1 MKTKQMQDL
10 LNVNCMDYAKYVI
23 TDRAII
29 DIRDGLKPIH
39 RRIIWSFYND
49 GLLYN
54 KNRTKS
60 ANACSSVLKY
70 SPHGDSSVYQA
81 AVRLANDSVN
91 INLVDGK
98 GSFGT
103 VTSRDIQPGAMRY
116 CVTGDTLVSTTKGLI
131 KIKDIVKD
139 SEINSDND
147 INIQVYSMNNKINS
161 ASKFFNCGE
170 HDTYKVITECGYE
183 IEGTSNHPLLT
194 IQYDK
199 ENNILKHEW
208 KLIEDITEDDYIVFK
223 GDTNEVQESL
233 ATIEEA
239 RFLGGMISEG
249 YISKSDV
256 TTKVGFGNSNLDF
269 VNDMRKCFKLIF
281 NEEVYTYNCPTK
293 NHEKYEEINVFSREA
308 RNKIIEEYGFKF
320 GSRNKEIPYQIF
332 QSSKDIQSEFLRY
345 LFEGDGGISL
355 TIDKSKGK
363 DVKTG
368 EIFYSSS
375 SIKLIKQIQTMLF
388 NTFDIVSCIGKDRD
402 EFRLEICEKDAILKF
417 RQDIGFAYKDKQK
430 RLDELCNRKIKMN
443 SKYSNSKK
451 GEYIPYVTHYI
462 KRNKRKAKNGT
473 RPIPKSI
480 STLERLK
487 EYYKD
492 FKDYLPSEH
501 LQIVDEIM
509 RNEYRYFKV
518 RKKEY
523 TGKNNVYSIRVDN
536 DCHSFIANGMINH
549 NTEMRLSPI
558 TQELIK
564 DIDKGIVD
572 MVDNYDSSRKE
583 PVVLPVGL
591 PMALIN
597 PNLGIAV
604 GLASNI
610 CGYDLKEVCQNA
622 AKVMLKEEPFIMYPE
637 FSTGEYI
644 INNQDMFKQ
653 IHNIGRG
660 TIRLRAKYKV
670 ENDSIVIT
678 NIPYT
683 STRESIIESVID
695 LVKSGT
701 IKEVID
707 INDNSGIKGFDITI
721 DIKKNTNIEMLMEK
735 LYKLTPLENTF
746 SANFTVLHEGK
757 PKVLGVK
764 DILKYWCEFRIE
776 TMQRTL
782 DYNINKLNS
791 ELMLMKGLSEI
802 LINLDE
808 CIKIIRNA
816 ESDEECIQSLMNKYN
831 LNKIQAEYISN
842 IKLRNLNKSSIQK
855 QLLKI
860 KNLEEKLKYS
870 IELRNNEND
879 IRRLL
884 AEELISLGNKYSK
897 PRKSELLDI
906 TDSNQIEDILIED
919 YNLNIVLSK
928 EGYMKK
934 VRLTSLRG
942 ASEYKFKDGDTLLS
956 VRQTSNKNDL
966 LIFTDKQNCYKLKI
980 HEIQDHKPSVLGLYL
995 PSHLQLEEDE
1005 HIIDVIPTDYTEEIL
1020 IAYVNGKVARVP
1032 LSSYKTK
1039 TNRTKL
1045 SNATHTERIA
1055 GIHIYEDTK
1064 YILATIDNKAL
1075 IFNAKDIP
1083 LKSSRNTQG
1092 ITVMKHSNM
1101 QDVNRF
1107 KKVSDCTLDTQNRY
1121 IGGKAGKPIIGI
1133 DNI

>member
-10 LNVNCMDYAKYVI
+10 LNVNCMEYAKYVI

-49 GLLYN
+49 GLLHN

-131 KIKDIVKD
+131 KIKDIAKD

-161 ASKFFNCGE
+161 ASKFFNCGK
-170 HDTYKVITECGYE
+170 HNTYKVTTECGYE

-223 GDTNEVQESL
+223 GDRNEVQESL

-281 NEEVYTYNCPTK
+281 NEEIYTYNCPTK
-293 NHEKYEEINVFSREA
+293 NHEKYEEINVFSRKA
-308 RNKIIEEYGFKF
+308 RQKMIEEYDFNF
-320 GSRNKEIPYQIF
+320 GSKSKEVPHQIL

-345 LFEGDGGISL
+345 LFEGDGGVSL
-355 TIDKSKGK
+355 SIDRSKGT
-363 DVKTG
+363 DIKTG
-368 EIFYSSS
+368 MIFYSSS
-375 SIKLIKQIQTMLF
+375 SINLIKQIQIMLLDTF
-388 NTFDIVSCIGKDRD
+388 NIISCIAKDRD
-402 EFRLEICEKDAILKF
+402 KFRLEICEKDAILKF
-417 RQDIGFAYKDKQK
+417 RQDIGFVYKDKQK
-430 RLDELCNRKIKMN
+430 RLDELCDRKIKMN

-480 STLERLK
+480 STLARLN

-501 LQIVDEIM
+501 LQIVDEII

-558 TQELIK
+558 TQELIR

-610 CGYDLKEVCQNA
+610 CGYNLKEVCENT
-622 AKVMLKEEPFIMYPE
+622 AKVMLKEEPCVMYPE

-653 IHNIGRG
+653 IHNTGRG

-670 ENDSIVIT
+670 ENDS
-678 NIPYT
+678 PL
-683 STRESIIESVID
+683 SD
-695 LVKSGT
+695 LK
-701 IKEVID
+701 
-707 INDNSGIKGFDITI
+707 
-721 DIKKNTNIEMLMEK
+721 
-735 LYKLTPLENTF
+735 
-746 SANFTVLHEGK
+746 
-757 PKVLGVK
+757 
-764 DILKYWCEFRIE
+764 
-776 TMQRTL
+776 
-782 DYNINKLNS
+782 
-791 ELMLMKGLSEI
+791 
-802 LINLDE
+802 
-808 CIKIIRNA
+808 
-816 ESDEECIQSLMNKYN
+816 
-831 LNKIQAEYISN
+831 
-842 IKLRNLNKSSIQK
+842 
-855 QLLKI
+855 
-860 KNLEEKLKYS
+860 
-870 IELRNNEND
+870 
-879 IRRLL
+879 
-884 AEELISLGNKYSK
+884 
-897 PRKSELLDI
+897 ELLD
-906 TDSNQIEDILIED
+906 
-919 YNLNIVLSK
+919 
-928 EGYMKK
+928 M
-934 VRLTSLRG
+934 
-942 ASEYKFKDGDTLLS
+942 
-956 VRQTSNKNDL
+956 
-966 LIFTDKQNCYKLKI
+966 
-980 HEIQDHKPSVLGLYL
+980 
-995 PSHLQLEEDE
+995 EE
-1005 HIIDVIPTDYTEEIL
+1005 
-1020 IAYVNGKVARVP
+1020 R
-1032 LSSYKTK
+1032 
-1039 TNRTKL
+1039 R
-1045 SNATHTERIA
+1045 
-1055 GIHIYEDTK
+1055 
-1064 YILATIDNKAL
+1064 
-1075 IFNAKDIP
+1075 
-1083 LKSSRNTQG
+1083 
-1092 ITVMKHSNM
+1092 
-1101 QDVNRF
+1101 
-1107 KKVSDCTLDTQNRY
+1107 
-1121 IGGKAGKPIIGI
+1121 
-1133 DNI
+1133 

>member
-116 CVTGDTLVSTTKGLI
+116 
-131 KIKDIVKD
+131 
-139 SEINSDND
+139 
-147 INIQVYSMNNKINS
+147 
-161 ASKFFNCGE
+161 
-170 HDTYKVITECGYE
+170 
-183 IEGTSNHPLLT
+183 
-194 IQYDK
+194 
-199 ENNILKHEW
+199 
-208 KLIEDITEDDYIVFK
+208 
-223 GDTNEVQESL
+223 
-233 ATIEEA
+233 
-239 RFLGGMISEG
+239 
-249 YISKSDV
+249 
-256 TTKVGFGNSNLDF
+256 
-269 VNDMRKCFKLIF
+269 
-281 NEEVYTYNCPTK
+281 
-293 NHEKYEEINVFSREA
+293 
-308 RNKIIEEYGFKF
+308 
-320 GSRNKEIPYQIF
+320 
-332 QSSKDIQSEFLRY
+332 
-345 LFEGDGGISL
+345 
-355 TIDKSKGK
+355 
-363 DVKTG
+363 
-368 EIFYSSS
+368 
-375 SIKLIKQIQTMLF
+375 
-388 NTFDIVSCIGKDRD
+388 
-402 EFRLEICEKDAILKF
+402 
-417 RQDIGFAYKDKQK
+417 
-430 RLDELCNRKIKMN
+430 
-443 SKYSNSKK
+443 
-451 GEYIPYVTHYI
+451 
-462 KRNKRKAKNGT
+462 
-473 RPIPKSI
+473 
-480 STLERLK
+480 
-487 EYYKD
+487 
-492 FKDYLPSEH
+492 
-501 LQIVDEIM
+501 
-509 RNEYRYFKV
+509 
-518 RKKEY
+518 
-523 TGKNNVYSIRVDN
+523 
-536 DCHSFIANGMINH
+536 
-549 NTEMRLSPI
+549 TEMRLSPI
-558 TQELIK
+558 TQELIR

-906 TDSNQIEDILIED
+906 ADSKPIEDILIED
-919 YNLNIVLSK
+919 YNLKIVLSK
-928 EGYMKK
+928 EGYLKK
-934 VRLTSLRG
+934 VKLTSLRG
-942 ASEYKFKDGDTLLS
+942 SSEYKFKDGDSLLS
-956 VRQTSNKNDL
+956 LRQTSNKNDL
-966 LIFTDKQNCYKLKI
+966 LVFTTKQNCYKLKI

-995 PSHLQLEEDE
+995 PSHLQLDEDE
-1005 HIIDVIPTDYTEEIL
+1005 YIVDVIPTDYSEEIL
-1020 IAYVNGKVARVP
+1020 IAYENGKVARVP

-1045 SNATHTERIA
+1045 SNSTYSENIA

-1064 YILATIDNKAL
+1064 YILATEDKAL
-1075 IFNAKDIP
+1075 IFKAKEIP
-1083 LKSSRNTQG
+1083 LKTSRNTQG
-1092 ITVMKHSNM
+1092 ITIMKHSNM
-1101 QDVNRF
+1101 GKVVKF
-1107 KKVSDCTLDTQNRY
+1107 KKVSDCKLDTQSRY
-1121 IGGKAGKPIIGI
+1121 IPEGSGKAGKKIHKNDEI
-1133 DNI
+1133 

>member
-116 CVTGDTLVSTTKGLI
+116 
-131 KIKDIVKD
+131 
-139 SEINSDND
+139 
-147 INIQVYSMNNKINS
+147 
-161 ASKFFNCGE
+161 
-170 HDTYKVITECGYE
+170 
-183 IEGTSNHPLLT
+183 
-194 IQYDK
+194 
-199 ENNILKHEW
+199 
-208 KLIEDITEDDYIVFK
+208 
-223 GDTNEVQESL
+223 
-233 ATIEEA
+233 
-239 RFLGGMISEG
+239 
-249 YISKSDV
+249 
-256 TTKVGFGNSNLDF
+256 
-269 VNDMRKCFKLIF
+269 
-281 NEEVYTYNCPTK
+281 
-293 NHEKYEEINVFSREA
+293 
-308 RNKIIEEYGFKF
+308 
-320 GSRNKEIPYQIF
+320 
-332 QSSKDIQSEFLRY
+332 
-345 LFEGDGGISL
+345 
-355 TIDKSKGK
+355 
-363 DVKTG
+363 
-368 EIFYSSS
+368 
-375 SIKLIKQIQTMLF
+375 
-388 NTFDIVSCIGKDRD
+388 
-402 EFRLEICEKDAILKF
+402 
-417 RQDIGFAYKDKQK
+417 
-430 RLDELCNRKIKMN
+430 
-443 SKYSNSKK
+443 
-451 GEYIPYVTHYI
+451 
-462 KRNKRKAKNGT
+462 
-473 RPIPKSI
+473 
-480 STLERLK
+480 
-487 EYYKD
+487 
-492 FKDYLPSEH
+492 
-501 LQIVDEIM
+501 
-509 RNEYRYFKV
+509 
-518 RKKEY
+518 
-523 TGKNNVYSIRVDN
+523 
-536 DCHSFIANGMINH
+536 
-549 NTEMRLSPI
+549 TEMRLSPI
-558 TQELIK
+558 TQELIR

-791 ELMLMKGLSEI
+791 ELILMKGLSEI

-906 TDSNQIEDILIED
+906 ADSKPIEDILIED

-966 LIFTDKQNCYKLKI
+966 LIFTNKQNCYKLKYMKYKI
-980 HEIQDHKPSVLGLYL
+980 IN
-995 PSHLQLEEDE
+995 LQ
-1005 HIIDVIPTDYTEEIL
+1005 Y
-1020 IAYVNGKVARVP
+1020 
-1032 LSSYKTK
+1032 
-1039 TNRTKL
+1039 
-1045 SNATHTERIA
+1045 
-1055 GIHIYEDTK
+1055 
-1064 YILATIDNKAL
+1064 
-1075 IFNAKDIP
+1075 
-1083 LKSSRNTQG
+1083 
-1092 ITVMKHSNM
+1092 
-1101 QDVNRF
+1101 
-1107 KKVSDCTLDTQNRY
+1107 
-1121 IGGKAGKPIIGI
+1121 
-1133 DNI
+1133 

>member
-116 CVTGDTLVSTTKGLI
+116 
-131 KIKDIVKD
+131 
-139 SEINSDND
+139 
-147 INIQVYSMNNKINS
+147 
-161 ASKFFNCGE
+161 
-170 HDTYKVITECGYE
+170 
-183 IEGTSNHPLLT
+183 
-194 IQYDK
+194 
-199 ENNILKHEW
+199 
-208 KLIEDITEDDYIVFK
+208 
-223 GDTNEVQESL
+223 
-233 ATIEEA
+233 
-239 RFLGGMISEG
+239 
-249 YISKSDV
+249 
-256 TTKVGFGNSNLDF
+256 
-269 VNDMRKCFKLIF
+269 
-281 NEEVYTYNCPTK
+281 
-293 NHEKYEEINVFSREA
+293 
-308 RNKIIEEYGFKF
+308 
-320 GSRNKEIPYQIF
+320 
-332 QSSKDIQSEFLRY
+332 
-345 LFEGDGGISL
+345 
-355 TIDKSKGK
+355 
-363 DVKTG
+363 
-368 EIFYSSS
+368 
-375 SIKLIKQIQTMLF
+375 
-388 NTFDIVSCIGKDRD
+388 
-402 EFRLEICEKDAILKF
+402 
-417 RQDIGFAYKDKQK
+417 
-430 RLDELCNRKIKMN
+430 
-443 SKYSNSKK
+443 
-451 GEYIPYVTHYI
+451 
-462 KRNKRKAKNGT
+462 
-473 RPIPKSI
+473 
-480 STLERLK
+480 
-487 EYYKD
+487 
-492 FKDYLPSEH
+492 
-501 LQIVDEIM
+501 
-509 RNEYRYFKV
+509 
-518 RKKEY
+518 
-523 TGKNNVYSIRVDN
+523 
-536 DCHSFIANGMINH
+536 
-549 NTEMRLSPI
+549 TEMRLSPI
-558 TQELIK
+558 TQELIR

-906 TDSNQIEDILIED
+906 ADSKPIEDILIED

-928 EGYMKK
+928 EGYLKK
-934 VRLTSLRG
+934 VKLTSLRG
-942 ASEYKFKDGDTLLS
+942 ASEYKFKDGDELLS
-956 VRQTSNKNDL
+956 LRQTSNKNDL
-966 LIFTDKQNCYKLKI
+966 LVFTTKQNCYKLKI

-995 PSHLQLEEDE
+995 PSHLQLDENE
-1005 HIIDVIPTDYTEEIL
+1005 HIVDVIPTDYSEEIL
-1020 IAYVNGKVARVP
+1020 IAYENGKVARVP

-1045 SNATHTERIA
+1045 SNSTYSENIA
-1055 GIHIYEDTK
+1055 GIHIYEDIK
-1064 YILATIDNKAL
+1064 YILATEDKAL
-1075 IFNAKDIP
+1075 IFKAKDIP

-1092 ITVMKHSNM
+1092 VIVMKHSNM
-1101 QDVNRF
+1101 GKVVKF
-1107 KKVSDCTLDTQNRY
+1107 KKVSDCKLDTQSRY
-1121 IGGKAGKPIIGI
+1121 IPEGNGKAGKPIKSSDII
-1133 DNI
+1133 

>member
-49 GLLYN
+49 GLLHN

-116 CVTGDTLVSTTKGLI
+116 
-131 KIKDIVKD
+131 
-139 SEINSDND
+139 
-147 INIQVYSMNNKINS
+147 
-161 ASKFFNCGE
+161 
-170 HDTYKVITECGYE
+170 
-183 IEGTSNHPLLT
+183 
-194 IQYDK
+194 
-199 ENNILKHEW
+199 
-208 KLIEDITEDDYIVFK
+208 
-223 GDTNEVQESL
+223 
-233 ATIEEA
+233 
-239 RFLGGMISEG
+239 
-249 YISKSDV
+249 
-256 TTKVGFGNSNLDF
+256 
-269 VNDMRKCFKLIF
+269 
-281 NEEVYTYNCPTK
+281 
-293 NHEKYEEINVFSREA
+293 
-308 RNKIIEEYGFKF
+308 
-320 GSRNKEIPYQIF
+320 
-332 QSSKDIQSEFLRY
+332 
-345 LFEGDGGISL
+345 
-355 TIDKSKGK
+355 
-363 DVKTG
+363 
-368 EIFYSSS
+368 
-375 SIKLIKQIQTMLF
+375 
-388 NTFDIVSCIGKDRD
+388 
-402 EFRLEICEKDAILKF
+402 
-417 RQDIGFAYKDKQK
+417 
-430 RLDELCNRKIKMN
+430 
-443 SKYSNSKK
+443 
-451 GEYIPYVTHYI
+451 
-462 KRNKRKAKNGT
+462 
-473 RPIPKSI
+473 
-480 STLERLK
+480 
-487 EYYKD
+487 
-492 FKDYLPSEH
+492 
-501 LQIVDEIM
+501 
-509 RNEYRYFKV
+509 
-518 RKKEY
+518 
-523 TGKNNVYSIRVDN
+523 
-536 DCHSFIANGMINH
+536 
-549 NTEMRLSPI
+549 TEMRLSPI
-558 TQELIK
+558 TQELIR

-746 SANFTVLHEGK
+746 SANFTVLHKGK

-791 ELMLMKGLSEI
+791 ELILMKGLSEI

-870 IELRNNEND
+870 TELRNNEND

-906 TDSNQIEDILIED
+906 TDSKPIEDILIED

-934 VRLTSLRG
+934 VKLTSLRG

-956 VRQTSNKNDL
+956 IRQTSNKNDL
-966 LIFTDKQNCYKLKI
+966 LIFTNKQNCYKLKI

-995 PSHLQLEEDE
+995 PSHLQLDEDE
-1005 HIIDVIPTDYTEEIL
+1005 YIVDIIPTDYSEEIL

-1121 IGGKAGKPIIGI
+1121 IGGKAGKSIVGI

>member
-116 CVTGDTLVSTTKGLI
+116 
-131 KIKDIVKD
+131 
-139 SEINSDND
+139 
-147 INIQVYSMNNKINS
+147 
-161 ASKFFNCGE
+161 
-170 HDTYKVITECGYE
+170 
-183 IEGTSNHPLLT
+183 
-194 IQYDK
+194 
-199 ENNILKHEW
+199 
-208 KLIEDITEDDYIVFK
+208 
-223 GDTNEVQESL
+223 
-233 ATIEEA
+233 
-239 RFLGGMISEG
+239 
-249 YISKSDV
+249 
-256 TTKVGFGNSNLDF
+256 
-269 VNDMRKCFKLIF
+269 
-281 NEEVYTYNCPTK
+281 
-293 NHEKYEEINVFSREA
+293 
-308 RNKIIEEYGFKF
+308 
-320 GSRNKEIPYQIF
+320 
-332 QSSKDIQSEFLRY
+332 
-345 LFEGDGGISL
+345 
-355 TIDKSKGK
+355 
-363 DVKTG
+363 
-368 EIFYSSS
+368 
-375 SIKLIKQIQTMLF
+375 
-388 NTFDIVSCIGKDRD
+388 
-402 EFRLEICEKDAILKF
+402 
-417 RQDIGFAYKDKQK
+417 
-430 RLDELCNRKIKMN
+430 
-443 SKYSNSKK
+443 
-451 GEYIPYVTHYI
+451 
-462 KRNKRKAKNGT
+462 
-473 RPIPKSI
+473 
-480 STLERLK
+480 
-487 EYYKD
+487 
-492 FKDYLPSEH
+492 
-501 LQIVDEIM
+501 
-509 RNEYRYFKV
+509 
-518 RKKEY
+518 
-523 TGKNNVYSIRVDN
+523 
-536 DCHSFIANGMINH
+536 
-549 NTEMRLSPI
+549 TEMRLSPI

-746 SANFTVLHEGK
+746 SANFTVLHKGK

-791 ELMLMKGLSEI
+791 ELILMKGLSEI

-842 IKLRNLNKSSIQK
+842 IKLRNLNKSNIQK

-860 KNLEEKLKYS
+860 KNLKEKLKQS
-870 IELRNNEND
+870 IELRNNEDN
-879 IRRLL
+879 IRKLL

-966 LIFTDKQNCYKLKI
+966 LIFTNKQNCYKLKI

-995 PSHLQLEEDE
+995 PSHLQLDEDE
-1005 HIIDVIPTDYTEEIL
+1005 YIVDVIPTDYTEEIL

-1039 TNRTKL
+1039 TNRAKL

-1121 IGGKAGKPIIGI
+1121 IGGKAGKSIIGI

>member
-49 GLLYN
+49 GLLHN

-116 CVTGDTLVSTTKGLI
+116 
-131 KIKDIVKD
+131 
-139 SEINSDND
+139 
-147 INIQVYSMNNKINS
+147 
-161 ASKFFNCGE
+161 
-170 HDTYKVITECGYE
+170 
-183 IEGTSNHPLLT
+183 
-194 IQYDK
+194 
-199 ENNILKHEW
+199 
-208 KLIEDITEDDYIVFK
+208 
-223 GDTNEVQESL
+223 
-233 ATIEEA
+233 
-239 RFLGGMISEG
+239 
-249 YISKSDV
+249 
-256 TTKVGFGNSNLDF
+256 
-269 VNDMRKCFKLIF
+269 
-281 NEEVYTYNCPTK
+281 
-293 NHEKYEEINVFSREA
+293 
-308 RNKIIEEYGFKF
+308 
-320 GSRNKEIPYQIF
+320 
-332 QSSKDIQSEFLRY
+332 
-345 LFEGDGGISL
+345 
-355 TIDKSKGK
+355 
-363 DVKTG
+363 
-368 EIFYSSS
+368 
-375 SIKLIKQIQTMLF
+375 
-388 NTFDIVSCIGKDRD
+388 
-402 EFRLEICEKDAILKF
+402 
-417 RQDIGFAYKDKQK
+417 
-430 RLDELCNRKIKMN
+430 
-443 SKYSNSKK
+443 
-451 GEYIPYVTHYI
+451 
-462 KRNKRKAKNGT
+462 
-473 RPIPKSI
+473 
-480 STLERLK
+480 
-487 EYYKD
+487 
-492 FKDYLPSEH
+492 
-501 LQIVDEIM
+501 
-509 RNEYRYFKV
+509 
-518 RKKEY
+518 
-523 TGKNNVYSIRVDN
+523 
-536 DCHSFIANGMINH
+536 
-549 NTEMRLSPI
+549 TEMRLSPI

-746 SANFTVLHEGK
+746 SANFTVLHKGK

-791 ELMLMKGLSEI
+791 ELILMKGLSEI

-966 LIFTDKQNCYKLKI
+966 LIFTNKQNCYKLKI

-995 PSHLQLEEDE
+995 PSHLQLDEDE
-1005 HIIDVIPTDYTEEIL
+1005 YIVDIIPTDYSEEIL

-1121 IGGKAGKPIIGI
+1121 IGGKAGKSIIGI

>member
-49 GLLYN
+49 GLLHN

-116 CVTGDTLVSTTKGLI
+116 
-131 KIKDIVKD
+131 
-139 SEINSDND
+139 
-147 INIQVYSMNNKINS
+147 
-161 ASKFFNCGE
+161 
-170 HDTYKVITECGYE
+170 
-183 IEGTSNHPLLT
+183 
-194 IQYDK
+194 
-199 ENNILKHEW
+199 
-208 KLIEDITEDDYIVFK
+208 
-223 GDTNEVQESL
+223 
-233 ATIEEA
+233 
-239 RFLGGMISEG
+239 
-249 YISKSDV
+249 
-256 TTKVGFGNSNLDF
+256 
-269 VNDMRKCFKLIF
+269 
-281 NEEVYTYNCPTK
+281 
-293 NHEKYEEINVFSREA
+293 
-308 RNKIIEEYGFKF
+308 
-320 GSRNKEIPYQIF
+320 
-332 QSSKDIQSEFLRY
+332 
-345 LFEGDGGISL
+345 
-355 TIDKSKGK
+355 
-363 DVKTG
+363 
-368 EIFYSSS
+368 
-375 SIKLIKQIQTMLF
+375 
-388 NTFDIVSCIGKDRD
+388 
-402 EFRLEICEKDAILKF
+402 
-417 RQDIGFAYKDKQK
+417 
-430 RLDELCNRKIKMN
+430 
-443 SKYSNSKK
+443 
-451 GEYIPYVTHYI
+451 
-462 KRNKRKAKNGT
+462 
-473 RPIPKSI
+473 
-480 STLERLK
+480 
-487 EYYKD
+487 
-492 FKDYLPSEH
+492 
-501 LQIVDEIM
+501 
-509 RNEYRYFKV
+509 
-518 RKKEY
+518 
-523 TGKNNVYSIRVDN
+523 
-536 DCHSFIANGMINH
+536 
-549 NTEMRLSPI
+549 TEMRLSPI

-746 SANFTVLHEGK
+746 SANFTVLHKGK

-791 ELMLMKGLSEI
+791 ELILMKGLSEI

-842 IKLRNLNKSSIQK
+842 IKLRNLNKSNIQK

-966 LIFTDKQNCYKLKI
+966 LIFTNKQNCYKLKI

-995 PSHLQLEEDE
+995 PSHLQLDEDE
-1005 HIIDVIPTDYTEEIL
+1005 YIVDVIPTDYTEEIL

-1121 IGGKAGKPIIGI
+1121 IGGKAGKSIIGI

>member
-116 CVTGDTLVSTTKGLI
+116 
-131 KIKDIVKD
+131 
-139 SEINSDND
+139 
-147 INIQVYSMNNKINS
+147 
-161 ASKFFNCGE
+161 
-170 HDTYKVITECGYE
+170 
-183 IEGTSNHPLLT
+183 
-194 IQYDK
+194 
-199 ENNILKHEW
+199 
-208 KLIEDITEDDYIVFK
+208 
-223 GDTNEVQESL
+223 
-233 ATIEEA
+233 
-239 RFLGGMISEG
+239 
-249 YISKSDV
+249 
-256 TTKVGFGNSNLDF
+256 
-269 VNDMRKCFKLIF
+269 
-281 NEEVYTYNCPTK
+281 
-293 NHEKYEEINVFSREA
+293 
-308 RNKIIEEYGFKF
+308 
-320 GSRNKEIPYQIF
+320 
-332 QSSKDIQSEFLRY
+332 
-345 LFEGDGGISL
+345 
-355 TIDKSKGK
+355 
-363 DVKTG
+363 
-368 EIFYSSS
+368 
-375 SIKLIKQIQTMLF
+375 
-388 NTFDIVSCIGKDRD
+388 
-402 EFRLEICEKDAILKF
+402 
-417 RQDIGFAYKDKQK
+417 
-430 RLDELCNRKIKMN
+430 
-443 SKYSNSKK
+443 
-451 GEYIPYVTHYI
+451 
-462 KRNKRKAKNGT
+462 
-473 RPIPKSI
+473 
-480 STLERLK
+480 
-487 EYYKD
+487 
-492 FKDYLPSEH
+492 
-501 LQIVDEIM
+501 
-509 RNEYRYFKV
+509 
-518 RKKEY
+518 
-523 TGKNNVYSIRVDN
+523 
-536 DCHSFIANGMINH
+536 
-549 NTEMRLSPI
+549 TEMRLSPI
-558 TQELIK
+558 TQELIR

-746 SANFTVLHEGK
+746 SANFTVLHKGK

-791 ELMLMKGLSEI
+791 ELILMKGLSEI

>member
-39 RRIIWSFYND
+39 RRIIWSFNND
-49 GLLYN
+49 GLLHN

-116 CVTGDTLVSTTKGLI
+116 
-131 KIKDIVKD
+131 
-139 SEINSDND
+139 
-147 INIQVYSMNNKINS
+147 
-161 ASKFFNCGE
+161 
-170 HDTYKVITECGYE
+170 
-183 IEGTSNHPLLT
+183 
-194 IQYDK
+194 
-199 ENNILKHEW
+199 
-208 KLIEDITEDDYIVFK
+208 
-223 GDTNEVQESL
+223 
-233 ATIEEA
+233 
-239 RFLGGMISEG
+239 
-249 YISKSDV
+249 
-256 TTKVGFGNSNLDF
+256 
-269 VNDMRKCFKLIF
+269 
-281 NEEVYTYNCPTK
+281 
-293 NHEKYEEINVFSREA
+293 
-308 RNKIIEEYGFKF
+308 
-320 GSRNKEIPYQIF
+320 
-332 QSSKDIQSEFLRY
+332 
-345 LFEGDGGISL
+345 
-355 TIDKSKGK
+355 
-363 DVKTG
+363 
-368 EIFYSSS
+368 
-375 SIKLIKQIQTMLF
+375 
-388 NTFDIVSCIGKDRD
+388 
-402 EFRLEICEKDAILKF
+402 
-417 RQDIGFAYKDKQK
+417 
-430 RLDELCNRKIKMN
+430 
-443 SKYSNSKK
+443 
-451 GEYIPYVTHYI
+451 
-462 KRNKRKAKNGT
+462 
-473 RPIPKSI
+473 
-480 STLERLK
+480 
-487 EYYKD
+487 
-492 FKDYLPSEH
+492 
-501 LQIVDEIM
+501 
-509 RNEYRYFKV
+509 
-518 RKKEY
+518 
-523 TGKNNVYSIRVDN
+523 
-536 DCHSFIANGMINH
+536 
-549 NTEMRLSPI
+549 TEMRLSPI

-746 SANFTVLHEGK
+746 SANFTVLHKGK

-842 IKLRNLNKSSIQK
+842 IKLRNLNKSNIQK

-860 KNLEEKLKYS
+860 KNLKEKLKQS
-870 IELRNNEND
+870 IELRNNEDN
-879 IRRLL
+879 IRKLL

-906 TDSNQIEDILIED
+906 TDSKPIEDILIED

-966 LIFTDKQNCYKLKI
+966 LIFTNKQNCYKLKI

-995 PSHLQLEEDE
+995 PSHLQLDEDE
-1005 HIIDVIPTDYTEEIL
+1005 YIVDVIPTDYTEEIL
-1020 IAYVNGKVARVP
+1020 IAYANGKVARVP

-1121 IGGKAGKPIIGI
+1121 IGGKAGKSIIGI

>member
-10 LNVNCMDYAKYVI
+10 LNVNCMEYAKYVI

-49 GLLYN
+49 GLLHN

-116 CVTGDTLVSTTKGLI
+116 
-131 KIKDIVKD
+131 
-139 SEINSDND
+139 
-147 INIQVYSMNNKINS
+147 
-161 ASKFFNCGE
+161 
-170 HDTYKVITECGYE
+170 
-183 IEGTSNHPLLT
+183 
-194 IQYDK
+194 
-199 ENNILKHEW
+199 
-208 KLIEDITEDDYIVFK
+208 
-223 GDTNEVQESL
+223 
-233 ATIEEA
+233 
-239 RFLGGMISEG
+239 
-249 YISKSDV
+249 
-256 TTKVGFGNSNLDF
+256 
-269 VNDMRKCFKLIF
+269 
-281 NEEVYTYNCPTK
+281 
-293 NHEKYEEINVFSREA
+293 
-308 RNKIIEEYGFKF
+308 
-320 GSRNKEIPYQIF
+320 
-332 QSSKDIQSEFLRY
+332 
-345 LFEGDGGISL
+345 
-355 TIDKSKGK
+355 
-363 DVKTG
+363 
-368 EIFYSSS
+368 
-375 SIKLIKQIQTMLF
+375 
-388 NTFDIVSCIGKDRD
+388 
-402 EFRLEICEKDAILKF
+402 
-417 RQDIGFAYKDKQK
+417 
-430 RLDELCNRKIKMN
+430 
-443 SKYSNSKK
+443 
-451 GEYIPYVTHYI
+451 
-462 KRNKRKAKNGT
+462 
-473 RPIPKSI
+473 
-480 STLERLK
+480 
-487 EYYKD
+487 
-492 FKDYLPSEH
+492 
-501 LQIVDEIM
+501 
-509 RNEYRYFKV
+509 
-518 RKKEY
+518 
-523 TGKNNVYSIRVDN
+523 
-536 DCHSFIANGMINH
+536 
-549 NTEMRLSPI
+549 TEMRLSPI
-558 TQELIK
+558 TQELIR

-610 CGYDLKEVCQNA
+610 CGYNLKEVCENT
-622 AKVMLKEEPFIMYPE
+622 AKVMLKEEPCIMYPE

-653 IHNIGRG
+653 IHDTGRG

-683 STRESIIESVID
+683 STREAIIESVID
-695 LVKSGT
+695 LVKAGT
-701 IKEVID
+701 IKEITD

-764 DILKYWCEFRIE
+764 DILKHWCKFRIE

-791 ELMLMKGLSEI
+791 ELVLMRGLNEI
-802 LINLDE
+802 LIDLDE

-816 ESDEECIQSLMNKYN
+816 ESDEECTQNLMDKYN
-831 LNKIQAEYISN
+831 LNKIQADYISN
-842 IKLRNLNKSSIQK
+842 IKLRNLNKSNIQK

-860 KNLEEKLKYS
+860 KNLEEKLKQS
-870 IELRNNEND
+870 IELRDNEDD
-879 IRRLL
+879 IRKLL

-906 TDSNQIEDILIED
+906 ADSKPIEDILIED

-942 ASEYKFKDGDTLLS
+942 ASEYKFKDGDSLLS
-956 VRQTSNKNDL
+956 LRQTSNKNDL

-995 PSHLQLEEDE
+995 PSHLQLDEDE

-1020 IAYVNGKVARVP
+1020 IAYANGKVARVP
-1032 LSSYKTK
+1032 SSSYKTK

-1045 SNATHTERIA
+1045 SNATHTENIV

-1064 YILATIDNKAL
+1064 YILATEDKAL
-1075 IFNAKDIP
+1075 IFKAKDIP
-1083 LKSSRNTQG
+1083 LKVSRSTQG

-1101 QDVNRF
+1101 GKVVKF
-1107 KKVSDCTLDTQNRY
+1107 KKVSDCKLDTQSRY
-1121 IGGKAGKPIIGI
+1121 ISEGNGKAGKKIHKNDEI
-1133 DNI
+1133 

>member
-1 MKTKQMQDL
+1 MKIKQMQDL

-91 INLVDGK
+91 VNLVDGK

-116 CVTGDTLVSTTKGLI
+116 
-131 KIKDIVKD
+131 
-139 SEINSDND
+139 
-147 INIQVYSMNNKINS
+147 
-161 ASKFFNCGE
+161 
-170 HDTYKVITECGYE
+170 
-183 IEGTSNHPLLT
+183 
-194 IQYDK
+194 
-199 ENNILKHEW
+199 
-208 KLIEDITEDDYIVFK
+208 
-223 GDTNEVQESL
+223 
-233 ATIEEA
+233 
-239 RFLGGMISEG
+239 
-249 YISKSDV
+249 
-256 TTKVGFGNSNLDF
+256 
-269 VNDMRKCFKLIF
+269 
-281 NEEVYTYNCPTK
+281 
-293 NHEKYEEINVFSREA
+293 
-308 RNKIIEEYGFKF
+308 
-320 GSRNKEIPYQIF
+320 
-332 QSSKDIQSEFLRY
+332 
-345 LFEGDGGISL
+345 
-355 TIDKSKGK
+355 
-363 DVKTG
+363 
-368 EIFYSSS
+368 
-375 SIKLIKQIQTMLF
+375 
-388 NTFDIVSCIGKDRD
+388 
-402 EFRLEICEKDAILKF
+402 
-417 RQDIGFAYKDKQK
+417 
-430 RLDELCNRKIKMN
+430 
-443 SKYSNSKK
+443 
-451 GEYIPYVTHYI
+451 
-462 KRNKRKAKNGT
+462 
-473 RPIPKSI
+473 
-480 STLERLK
+480 
-487 EYYKD
+487 
-492 FKDYLPSEH
+492 
-501 LQIVDEIM
+501 
-509 RNEYRYFKV
+509 
-518 RKKEY
+518 
-523 TGKNNVYSIRVDN
+523 
-536 DCHSFIANGMINH
+536 
-549 NTEMRLSPI
+549 TEMRLSPI
-558 TQELIK
+558 TQELIR

-644 INNQDMFKQ
+644 INNQDMFEQ

-701 IKEVID
+701 IKEIID

-879 IRRLL
+879 IRKLL
-884 AEELISLGNKYSK
+884 AEELMSLGNKYSK

-906 TDSNQIEDILIED
+906 ADSKPIEDILIED

-928 EGYMKK
+928 EGYLKK
-934 VRLTSLRG
+934 VKLTSLRG
-942 ASEYKFKDGDTLLS
+942 ASEYKFKDGDGLLS
-956 VRQTSNKNDL
+956 LRQTSNKNDL

-980 HEIQDHKPSVLGLYL
+980 HEIQDHKPSSLGLYL
-995 PSHLQLEEDE
+995 PSHLQLDEDE
-1005 HIIDVIPTDYTEEIL
+1005 YIVDVIPTSYSEEIL
-1020 IAYVNGKVARVP
+1020 IAYANGKVARVP
-1032 LSSYKTK
+1032 LLSYKTK

-1045 SNATHTERIA
+1045 SNATHTENIT
-1055 GIHIYEDTK
+1055 GIHIYEDIK
-1064 YILATIDNKAL
+1064 YILATEDKAL
-1075 IFNAKDIP
+1075 IFKAKDIP
-1083 LKSSRNTQG
+1083 LKTSRSTQG
-1092 ITVMKHSNM
+1092 ITIMKHANM
-1101 QDVNRF
+1101 GKVVKF
-1107 KKVSDCTLDTQNRY
+1107 KKVSDCKLDTQSRY
-1121 IGGKAGKPIIGI
+1121 IAEGNGKAGRKIYSRDII
-1133 DNI
+1133 

>member
-116 CVTGDTLVSTTKGLI
+116 
-131 KIKDIVKD
+131 
-139 SEINSDND
+139 
-147 INIQVYSMNNKINS
+147 
-161 ASKFFNCGE
+161 
-170 HDTYKVITECGYE
+170 
-183 IEGTSNHPLLT
+183 
-194 IQYDK
+194 
-199 ENNILKHEW
+199 
-208 KLIEDITEDDYIVFK
+208 
-223 GDTNEVQESL
+223 
-233 ATIEEA
+233 
-239 RFLGGMISEG
+239 
-249 YISKSDV
+249 
-256 TTKVGFGNSNLDF
+256 
-269 VNDMRKCFKLIF
+269 
-281 NEEVYTYNCPTK
+281 
-293 NHEKYEEINVFSREA
+293 
-308 RNKIIEEYGFKF
+308 
-320 GSRNKEIPYQIF
+320 
-332 QSSKDIQSEFLRY
+332 
-345 LFEGDGGISL
+345 
-355 TIDKSKGK
+355 
-363 DVKTG
+363 
-368 EIFYSSS
+368 
-375 SIKLIKQIQTMLF
+375 
-388 NTFDIVSCIGKDRD
+388 
-402 EFRLEICEKDAILKF
+402 
-417 RQDIGFAYKDKQK
+417 
-430 RLDELCNRKIKMN
+430 
-443 SKYSNSKK
+443 
-451 GEYIPYVTHYI
+451 
-462 KRNKRKAKNGT
+462 
-473 RPIPKSI
+473 
-480 STLERLK
+480 
-487 EYYKD
+487 
-492 FKDYLPSEH
+492 
-501 LQIVDEIM
+501 
-509 RNEYRYFKV
+509 
-518 RKKEY
+518 
-523 TGKNNVYSIRVDN
+523 
-536 DCHSFIANGMINH
+536 
-549 NTEMRLSPI
+549 TEMRLSPI
-558 TQELIK
+558 TQELIR

-808 CIKIIRNA
+808 CIKIIRDA

-906 TDSNQIEDILIED
+906 ADSKPIEDILIED
-919 YNLNIVLSK
+919 YNLKIVLSK
-928 EGYMKK
+928 EGYLKK
-934 VRLTSLRG
+934 VKLTSLRG
-942 ASEYKFKDGDTLLS
+942 SSEYKFKDGDSLLS
-956 VRQTSNKNDL
+956 LRQTSNKNDL
-966 LIFTDKQNCYKLKI
+966 LVFTTKQNCYKLKI

-995 PSHLQLEEDE
+995 PSYLQLDE
-1005 HIIDVIPTDYTEEIL
+1005 NEYIIDVIPTDYSEEIL
-1020 IAYVNGKVARVP
+1020 IAYENGKVARVP

-1045 SNATHTERIA
+1045 SNATYTENIT
-1055 GIHIYEDTK
+1055 GIHIYEDIK
-1064 YILATIDNKAL
+1064 YILATEDKAL
-1075 IFNAKDIP
+1075 IFKAKDIP
-1083 LKSSRNTQG
+1083 LKTSRSTQG
-1092 ITVMKHSNM
+1092 ITVMKHVNM
-1101 QDVNRF
+1101 GKVVKF
-1107 KKVSDCTLDTQNRY
+1107 KKVSDCKLDTQSRY
-1121 IGGKAGKPIIGI
+1121 IAEGNGKAGRKIYSRDII
-1133 DNI
+1133 

>member
-1 MKTKQMQDL
+1 METKQMQDL

-116 CVTGDTLVSTTKGLI
+116 
-131 KIKDIVKD
+131 
-139 SEINSDND
+139 
-147 INIQVYSMNNKINS
+147 
-161 ASKFFNCGE
+161 
-170 HDTYKVITECGYE
+170 
-183 IEGTSNHPLLT
+183 
-194 IQYDK
+194 
-199 ENNILKHEW
+199 
-208 KLIEDITEDDYIVFK
+208 
-223 GDTNEVQESL
+223 
-233 ATIEEA
+233 
-239 RFLGGMISEG
+239 
-249 YISKSDV
+249 
-256 TTKVGFGNSNLDF
+256 
-269 VNDMRKCFKLIF
+269 
-281 NEEVYTYNCPTK
+281 
-293 NHEKYEEINVFSREA
+293 
-308 RNKIIEEYGFKF
+308 
-320 GSRNKEIPYQIF
+320 
-332 QSSKDIQSEFLRY
+332 
-345 LFEGDGGISL
+345 
-355 TIDKSKGK
+355 
-363 DVKTG
+363 
-368 EIFYSSS
+368 
-375 SIKLIKQIQTMLF
+375 
-388 NTFDIVSCIGKDRD
+388 
-402 EFRLEICEKDAILKF
+402 
-417 RQDIGFAYKDKQK
+417 
-430 RLDELCNRKIKMN
+430 
-443 SKYSNSKK
+443 
-451 GEYIPYVTHYI
+451 
-462 KRNKRKAKNGT
+462 
-473 RPIPKSI
+473 
-480 STLERLK
+480 
-487 EYYKD
+487 
-492 FKDYLPSEH
+492 
-501 LQIVDEIM
+501 
-509 RNEYRYFKV
+509 
-518 RKKEY
+518 
-523 TGKNNVYSIRVDN
+523 
-536 DCHSFIANGMINH
+536 
-549 NTEMRLSPI
+549 TEMRLSPI
-558 TQELIK
+558 TQELIR

-670 ENDSIVIT
+670 ENNSIVIT

-906 TDSNQIEDILIED
+906 ADSKPIEDILIED

-928 EGYMKK
+928 EGYLKK
-934 VRLTSLRG
+934 VKLTSLRG
-942 ASEYKFKDGDTLLS
+942 ASEYKFKDGDSLLS
-956 VRQTSNKNDL
+956 LRQTSNKNDL
-966 LIFTDKQNCYKLKI
+966 LVFTTKQNCYKLKI

-995 PSHLQLEEDE
+995 PSHLQLDENE
-1005 HIIDVIPTDYTEEIL
+1005 HIIDVIPTDYSEEIL
-1020 IAYVNGKVARVP
+1020 IAYENGKVARVP

-1045 SNATHTERIA
+1045 SNATYSENIA

-1064 YILATIDNKAL
+1064 YILATEDKAL
-1075 IFNAKDIP
+1075 IFKAKDIP
-1083 LKSSRNTQG
+1083 LKTSRSTQG

-1101 QDVNRF
+1101 GKVVKF
-1107 KKVSDCTLDTQNRY
+1107 KKVSDCKLDTQSRY
-1121 IGGKAGKPIIGI
+1121 IPEGNGKAGKPIKSSDII
-1133 DNI
+1133 

>member
-116 CVTGDTLVSTTKGLI
+116 
-131 KIKDIVKD
+131 
-139 SEINSDND
+139 
-147 INIQVYSMNNKINS
+147 
-161 ASKFFNCGE
+161 
-170 HDTYKVITECGYE
+170 
-183 IEGTSNHPLLT
+183 
-194 IQYDK
+194 
-199 ENNILKHEW
+199 
-208 KLIEDITEDDYIVFK
+208 
-223 GDTNEVQESL
+223 
-233 ATIEEA
+233 
-239 RFLGGMISEG
+239 
-249 YISKSDV
+249 
-256 TTKVGFGNSNLDF
+256 
-269 VNDMRKCFKLIF
+269 
-281 NEEVYTYNCPTK
+281 
-293 NHEKYEEINVFSREA
+293 
-308 RNKIIEEYGFKF
+308 
-320 GSRNKEIPYQIF
+320 
-332 QSSKDIQSEFLRY
+332 
-345 LFEGDGGISL
+345 
-355 TIDKSKGK
+355 
-363 DVKTG
+363 
-368 EIFYSSS
+368 
-375 SIKLIKQIQTMLF
+375 
-388 NTFDIVSCIGKDRD
+388 
-402 EFRLEICEKDAILKF
+402 
-417 RQDIGFAYKDKQK
+417 
-430 RLDELCNRKIKMN
+430 
-443 SKYSNSKK
+443 
-451 GEYIPYVTHYI
+451 
-462 KRNKRKAKNGT
+462 
-473 RPIPKSI
+473 
-480 STLERLK
+480 
-487 EYYKD
+487 
-492 FKDYLPSEH
+492 
-501 LQIVDEIM
+501 
-509 RNEYRYFKV
+509 
-518 RKKEY
+518 
-523 TGKNNVYSIRVDN
+523 
-536 DCHSFIANGMINH
+536 
-549 NTEMRLSPI
+549 TEMRLSPI

-746 SANFTVLHEGK
+746 SANFTVLHKGK

-791 ELMLMKGLSEI
+791 ELILMKELSEI

-906 TDSNQIEDILIED
+906 ADSKPIEDILIED

-956 VRQTSNKNDL
+956 IRQTSNKNDL
-966 LIFTDKQNCYKLKI
+966 LIFTNKQNCYKLKI
-980 HEIQDHKPSVLGLYL
+980 YEIQDHKPSVLGLYL
-995 PSHLQLEEDE
+995 PSHLQLDEDE
-1005 HIIDVIPTDYTEEIL
+1005 YIVDVIPTDYTEEIL

-1039 TNRTKL
+1039 TNRAKL

-1121 IGGKAGKPIIGI
+1121 IGGKAGKSIIGI

>member
-116 CVTGDTLVSTTKGLI
+116 
-131 KIKDIVKD
+131 
-139 SEINSDND
+139 
-147 INIQVYSMNNKINS
+147 
-161 ASKFFNCGE
+161 
-170 HDTYKVITECGYE
+170 
-183 IEGTSNHPLLT
+183 
-194 IQYDK
+194 
-199 ENNILKHEW
+199 
-208 KLIEDITEDDYIVFK
+208 
-223 GDTNEVQESL
+223 
-233 ATIEEA
+233 
-239 RFLGGMISEG
+239 
-249 YISKSDV
+249 
-256 TTKVGFGNSNLDF
+256 
-269 VNDMRKCFKLIF
+269 
-281 NEEVYTYNCPTK
+281 
-293 NHEKYEEINVFSREA
+293 
-308 RNKIIEEYGFKF
+308 
-320 GSRNKEIPYQIF
+320 
-332 QSSKDIQSEFLRY
+332 
-345 LFEGDGGISL
+345 
-355 TIDKSKGK
+355 
-363 DVKTG
+363 
-368 EIFYSSS
+368 
-375 SIKLIKQIQTMLF
+375 
-388 NTFDIVSCIGKDRD
+388 
-402 EFRLEICEKDAILKF
+402 
-417 RQDIGFAYKDKQK
+417 
-430 RLDELCNRKIKMN
+430 
-443 SKYSNSKK
+443 
-451 GEYIPYVTHYI
+451 
-462 KRNKRKAKNGT
+462 
-473 RPIPKSI
+473 
-480 STLERLK
+480 
-487 EYYKD
+487 
-492 FKDYLPSEH
+492 
-501 LQIVDEIM
+501 
-509 RNEYRYFKV
+509 
-518 RKKEY
+518 
-523 TGKNNVYSIRVDN
+523 
-536 DCHSFIANGMINH
+536 
-549 NTEMRLSPI
+549 TEMRLSPI
-558 TQELIK
+558 TQELIR

-808 CIKIIRNA
+808 CIKIIRDA

-870 IELRNNEND
+870 TELRNNEND

-906 TDSNQIEDILIED
+906 ADSKPIEDILIED
-919 YNLNIVLSK
+919 YNLKILLSK
-928 EGYMKK
+928 EGYLKK
-934 VRLTSLRG
+934 VKLTSLRG
-942 ASEYKFKDGDTLLS
+942 ASEYKFKDGDELLS
-956 VRQTSNKNDL
+956 LRQTSNKNDL
-966 LIFTDKQNCYKLKI
+966 LVFTTKQNCYKLKI

-995 PSHLQLEEDE
+995 PSHLQLGEDE
-1005 HIIDVIPTDYTEEIL
+1005 YIIDVIPTDYSEEIL
-1020 IAYVNGKVARVP
+1020 IAYENGKVARVP
-1032 LSSYKTK
+1032 LLSYKTK

-1045 SNATHTERIA
+1045 SNATHTENIT
-1055 GIHIYEDTK
+1055 GIHIYEDIK
-1064 YILATIDNKAL
+1064 YILATEDKAL
-1075 IFNAKDIP
+1075 IFKAKDIP
-1083 LKSSRNTQG
+1083 LKTSRSTQG
-1092 ITVMKHSNM
+1092 ITTMKHSNM
-1101 QDVNRF
+1101 GKVVKF
-1107 KKVSDCTLDTQNRY
+1107 KKVSDCKLDTQSRY
-1121 IGGKAGKPIIGI
+1121 IPEGNGKAGKPIKSSDII
-1133 DNI
+1133 

>member
-116 CVTGDTLVSTTKGLI
+116 
-131 KIKDIVKD
+131 
-139 SEINSDND
+139 
-147 INIQVYSMNNKINS
+147 
-161 ASKFFNCGE
+161 
-170 HDTYKVITECGYE
+170 
-183 IEGTSNHPLLT
+183 
-194 IQYDK
+194 
-199 ENNILKHEW
+199 
-208 KLIEDITEDDYIVFK
+208 
-223 GDTNEVQESL
+223 
-233 ATIEEA
+233 
-239 RFLGGMISEG
+239 
-249 YISKSDV
+249 
-256 TTKVGFGNSNLDF
+256 
-269 VNDMRKCFKLIF
+269 
-281 NEEVYTYNCPTK
+281 
-293 NHEKYEEINVFSREA
+293 
-308 RNKIIEEYGFKF
+308 
-320 GSRNKEIPYQIF
+320 
-332 QSSKDIQSEFLRY
+332 
-345 LFEGDGGISL
+345 
-355 TIDKSKGK
+355 
-363 DVKTG
+363 
-368 EIFYSSS
+368 
-375 SIKLIKQIQTMLF
+375 
-388 NTFDIVSCIGKDRD
+388 
-402 EFRLEICEKDAILKF
+402 
-417 RQDIGFAYKDKQK
+417 
-430 RLDELCNRKIKMN
+430 
-443 SKYSNSKK
+443 
-451 GEYIPYVTHYI
+451 
-462 KRNKRKAKNGT
+462 
-473 RPIPKSI
+473 
-480 STLERLK
+480 
-487 EYYKD
+487 
-492 FKDYLPSEH
+492 
-501 LQIVDEIM
+501 
-509 RNEYRYFKV
+509 
-518 RKKEY
+518 
-523 TGKNNVYSIRVDN
+523 
-536 DCHSFIANGMINH
+536 
-549 NTEMRLSPI
+549 TEMRLSPI
-558 TQELIK
+558 TQELIR

-572 MVDNYDSSRKE
+572 MVDNYDNSRKE

-808 CIKIIRNA
+808 CIKIIRDA

-906 TDSNQIEDILIED
+906 ADSKPIEDILIED
-919 YNLNIVLSK
+919 YNINIVLSK
-928 EGYMKK
+928 EGYLKK
-934 VRLTSLRG
+934 VKLTSLRG
-942 ASEYKFKDGDTLLS
+942 ASEYKFKDGDELLS
-956 VRQTSNKNDL
+956 LRQTSNKNDL
-966 LIFTDKQNCYKLKI
+966 LVFTSKQNCYKLKI

-995 PSHLQLEEDE
+995 PSHLQLSEDE
-1005 HIIDVIPTDYTEEIL
+1005 YIIDVIPTNYTEEL
-1020 IAYVNGKVARVP
+1020 LVAYANGKVARVP
-1032 LSSYKTK
+1032 LLSYQTK

-1045 SNATHTERIA
+1045 ANSTHTEKVV
-1055 GIHIYEDTK
+1055 GMDIYEDTK
-1064 YILATIDNKAL
+1064 YILATSDKAL
-1075 IFNAKDIP
+1075 IFKSKNIP
-1083 LKSSRNTQG
+1083 VKSSRSTQG
-1092 ITVMKHSNM
+1092 IIVMQHKDM
-1101 QDVNRF
+1101 GDVVKF
-1107 KKVSDCTLDTQNRY
+1107 KKVSDCKLDTQSRY
-1121 IGGKAGKPIIGI
+1121 IPEGNGKAGKLIKSSDII
-1133 DNI
+1133 

>member
-49 GLLYN
+49 GLLHN

-116 CVTGDTLVSTTKGLI
+116 
-131 KIKDIVKD
+131 
-139 SEINSDND
+139 
-147 INIQVYSMNNKINS
+147 
-161 ASKFFNCGE
+161 
-170 HDTYKVITECGYE
+170 
-183 IEGTSNHPLLT
+183 
-194 IQYDK
+194 
-199 ENNILKHEW
+199 
-208 KLIEDITEDDYIVFK
+208 
-223 GDTNEVQESL
+223 
-233 ATIEEA
+233 
-239 RFLGGMISEG
+239 
-249 YISKSDV
+249 
-256 TTKVGFGNSNLDF
+256 
-269 VNDMRKCFKLIF
+269 
-281 NEEVYTYNCPTK
+281 
-293 NHEKYEEINVFSREA
+293 
-308 RNKIIEEYGFKF
+308 
-320 GSRNKEIPYQIF
+320 
-332 QSSKDIQSEFLRY
+332 
-345 LFEGDGGISL
+345 
-355 TIDKSKGK
+355 
-363 DVKTG
+363 
-368 EIFYSSS
+368 
-375 SIKLIKQIQTMLF
+375 
-388 NTFDIVSCIGKDRD
+388 
-402 EFRLEICEKDAILKF
+402 
-417 RQDIGFAYKDKQK
+417 
-430 RLDELCNRKIKMN
+430 
-443 SKYSNSKK
+443 
-451 GEYIPYVTHYI
+451 
-462 KRNKRKAKNGT
+462 
-473 RPIPKSI
+473 
-480 STLERLK
+480 
-487 EYYKD
+487 
-492 FKDYLPSEH
+492 
-501 LQIVDEIM
+501 
-509 RNEYRYFKV
+509 
-518 RKKEY
+518 
-523 TGKNNVYSIRVDN
+523 
-536 DCHSFIANGMINH
+536 
-549 NTEMRLSPI
+549 TEMRLSPI

-746 SANFTVLHEGK
+746 SANFTVLHKGK

-791 ELMLMKGLSEI
+791 ELILMKGLSEI

-934 VRLTSLRG
+934 VKLTSLRG

-956 VRQTSNKNDL
+956 IRQTSNKNDL
-966 LIFTDKQNCYKLKI
+966 LVFTTKQNCYKLKI
-980 HEIQDHKPSVLGLYL
+980 HEIQDDKPSVLGLYL
-995 PSHLQLEEDE
+995 PSH
-1005 HIIDVIPTDYTEEIL
+1005 
-1020 IAYVNGKVARVP
+1020 
-1032 LSSYKTK
+1032 
-1039 TNRTKL
+1039 
-1045 SNATHTERIA
+1045 
-1055 GIHIYEDTK
+1055 
-1064 YILATIDNKAL
+1064 
-1075 IFNAKDIP
+1075 
-1083 LKSSRNTQG
+1083 
-1092 ITVMKHSNM
+1092 
-1101 QDVNRF
+1101 
-1107 KKVSDCTLDTQNRY
+1107 
-1121 IGGKAGKPIIGI
+1121 
-1133 DNI
+1133 

>member
-116 CVTGDTLVSTTKGLI
+116 
-131 KIKDIVKD
+131 
-139 SEINSDND
+139 
-147 INIQVYSMNNKINS
+147 
-161 ASKFFNCGE
+161 
-170 HDTYKVITECGYE
+170 
-183 IEGTSNHPLLT
+183 
-194 IQYDK
+194 
-199 ENNILKHEW
+199 
-208 KLIEDITEDDYIVFK
+208 
-223 GDTNEVQESL
+223 
-233 ATIEEA
+233 
-239 RFLGGMISEG
+239 
-249 YISKSDV
+249 
-256 TTKVGFGNSNLDF
+256 
-269 VNDMRKCFKLIF
+269 
-281 NEEVYTYNCPTK
+281 
-293 NHEKYEEINVFSREA
+293 
-308 RNKIIEEYGFKF
+308 
-320 GSRNKEIPYQIF
+320 
-332 QSSKDIQSEFLRY
+332 
-345 LFEGDGGISL
+345 
-355 TIDKSKGK
+355 
-363 DVKTG
+363 
-368 EIFYSSS
+368 
-375 SIKLIKQIQTMLF
+375 
-388 NTFDIVSCIGKDRD
+388 
-402 EFRLEICEKDAILKF
+402 
-417 RQDIGFAYKDKQK
+417 
-430 RLDELCNRKIKMN
+430 
-443 SKYSNSKK
+443 
-451 GEYIPYVTHYI
+451 
-462 KRNKRKAKNGT
+462 
-473 RPIPKSI
+473 
-480 STLERLK
+480 
-487 EYYKD
+487 
-492 FKDYLPSEH
+492 
-501 LQIVDEIM
+501 
-509 RNEYRYFKV
+509 
-518 RKKEY
+518 
-523 TGKNNVYSIRVDN
+523 
-536 DCHSFIANGMINH
+536 
-549 NTEMRLSPI
+549 TEMRLSPI
-558 TQELIK
+558 TQELIR

-808 CIKIIRNA
+808 CIKIIRDA

-870 IELRNNEND
+870 TELRNNEND

-906 TDSNQIEDILIED
+906 ADSKPIEDILIED
-919 YNLNIVLSK
+919 YNLKILLSK
-928 EGYMKK
+928 EGYLKK
-934 VRLTSLRG
+934 VKLTSLRG
-942 ASEYKFKDGDTLLS
+942 SSEYKFKDGDSLLS
-956 VRQTSNKNDL
+956 LRLTTNKNDL
-966 LIFTDKQNCYKLKI
+966 LIFTTKQNCYKLKI
-980 HEIQDHKPSVLGLYL
+980 HEIQDL
-995 PSHLQLEEDE
+995 
-1005 HIIDVIPTDYTEEIL
+1005 
-1020 IAYVNGKVARVP
+1020 
-1032 LSSYKTK
+1032 
-1039 TNRTKL
+1039 
-1045 SNATHTERIA
+1045 
-1055 GIHIYEDTK
+1055 
-1064 YILATIDNKAL
+1064 
-1075 IFNAKDIP
+1075 
-1083 LKSSRNTQG
+1083 
-1092 ITVMKHSNM
+1092 
-1101 QDVNRF
+1101 
-1107 KKVSDCTLDTQNRY
+1107 
-1121 IGGKAGKPIIGI
+1121 
-1133 DNI
+1133 

>member
-116 CVTGDTLVSTTKGLI
+116 
-131 KIKDIVKD
+131 
-139 SEINSDND
+139 
-147 INIQVYSMNNKINS
+147 
-161 ASKFFNCGE
+161 
-170 HDTYKVITECGYE
+170 
-183 IEGTSNHPLLT
+183 
-194 IQYDK
+194 
-199 ENNILKHEW
+199 
-208 KLIEDITEDDYIVFK
+208 
-223 GDTNEVQESL
+223 
-233 ATIEEA
+233 
-239 RFLGGMISEG
+239 
-249 YISKSDV
+249 
-256 TTKVGFGNSNLDF
+256 
-269 VNDMRKCFKLIF
+269 
-281 NEEVYTYNCPTK
+281 
-293 NHEKYEEINVFSREA
+293 
-308 RNKIIEEYGFKF
+308 
-320 GSRNKEIPYQIF
+320 
-332 QSSKDIQSEFLRY
+332 
-345 LFEGDGGISL
+345 
-355 TIDKSKGK
+355 
-363 DVKTG
+363 
-368 EIFYSSS
+368 
-375 SIKLIKQIQTMLF
+375 
-388 NTFDIVSCIGKDRD
+388 
-402 EFRLEICEKDAILKF
+402 
-417 RQDIGFAYKDKQK
+417 
-430 RLDELCNRKIKMN
+430 
-443 SKYSNSKK
+443 
-451 GEYIPYVTHYI
+451 
-462 KRNKRKAKNGT
+462 
-473 RPIPKSI
+473 
-480 STLERLK
+480 
-487 EYYKD
+487 
-492 FKDYLPSEH
+492 
-501 LQIVDEIM
+501 
-509 RNEYRYFKV
+509 
-518 RKKEY
+518 
-523 TGKNNVYSIRVDN
+523 
-536 DCHSFIANGMINH
+536 
-549 NTEMRLSPI
+549 TEMRLSPI
-558 TQELIK
+558 TQELIR

-746 SANFTVLHEGK
+746 SANFTVLHKGK

-791 ELMLMKGLSEI
+791 ELILMKGLSEI

-906 TDSNQIEDILIED
+906 ADSKPIEDILIED

-934 VRLTSLRG
+934 VKLTSLRG
-942 ASEYKFKDGDTLLS
+942 ASEYKFKDGDELLS

-966 LIFTDKQNCYKLKI
+966 LIFTNKQNCYKLKI

-995 PSHLQLEEDE
+995 PSHLQLDEDE
-1005 HIIDVIPTDYTEEIL
+1005 YIVDVIPTDYTEEIL
-1020 IAYVNGKVARVP
+1020 ITYVNGKVARVP

-1121 IGGKAGKPIIGI
+1121 IGGKAGKSIIGI

>member
-49 GLLYN
+49 GLLHN

-116 CVTGDTLVSTTKGLI
+116 
-131 KIKDIVKD
+131 
-139 SEINSDND
+139 
-147 INIQVYSMNNKINS
+147 
-161 ASKFFNCGE
+161 
-170 HDTYKVITECGYE
+170 
-183 IEGTSNHPLLT
+183 
-194 IQYDK
+194 
-199 ENNILKHEW
+199 
-208 KLIEDITEDDYIVFK
+208 
-223 GDTNEVQESL
+223 
-233 ATIEEA
+233 
-239 RFLGGMISEG
+239 
-249 YISKSDV
+249 
-256 TTKVGFGNSNLDF
+256 
-269 VNDMRKCFKLIF
+269 
-281 NEEVYTYNCPTK
+281 
-293 NHEKYEEINVFSREA
+293 
-308 RNKIIEEYGFKF
+308 
-320 GSRNKEIPYQIF
+320 
-332 QSSKDIQSEFLRY
+332 
-345 LFEGDGGISL
+345 
-355 TIDKSKGK
+355 
-363 DVKTG
+363 
-368 EIFYSSS
+368 
-375 SIKLIKQIQTMLF
+375 
-388 NTFDIVSCIGKDRD
+388 
-402 EFRLEICEKDAILKF
+402 
-417 RQDIGFAYKDKQK
+417 
-430 RLDELCNRKIKMN
+430 
-443 SKYSNSKK
+443 
-451 GEYIPYVTHYI
+451 
-462 KRNKRKAKNGT
+462 
-473 RPIPKSI
+473 
-480 STLERLK
+480 
-487 EYYKD
+487 
-492 FKDYLPSEH
+492 
-501 LQIVDEIM
+501 
-509 RNEYRYFKV
+509 
-518 RKKEY
+518 
-523 TGKNNVYSIRVDN
+523 
-536 DCHSFIANGMINH
+536 
-549 NTEMRLSPI
+549 TEMRLSPI

-746 SANFTVLHEGK
+746 SANFTVLHKGK

-791 ELMLMKGLSEI
+791 ELILMKGLSEI

-870 IELRNNEND
+870 TELRNNEND

-906 TDSNQIEDILIED
+906 TDSKPIEDILIED

-934 VRLTSLRG
+934 VKLTSLRG

-956 VRQTSNKNDL
+956 IRQTSNKNDL
-966 LIFTDKQNCYKLKI
+966 LIFTNKQNCYKLKI

-995 PSHLQLEEDE
+995 PSHLQLDEDE
-1005 HIIDVIPTDYTEEIL
+1005 YIVDIIPTDYSEEIL

-1121 IGGKAGKPIIGI
+1121 IGGKAGKSIIGI

>member
-116 CVTGDTLVSTTKGLI
+116 
-131 KIKDIVKD
+131 
-139 SEINSDND
+139 
-147 INIQVYSMNNKINS
+147 
-161 ASKFFNCGE
+161 
-170 HDTYKVITECGYE
+170 
-183 IEGTSNHPLLT
+183 
-194 IQYDK
+194 
-199 ENNILKHEW
+199 
-208 KLIEDITEDDYIVFK
+208 
-223 GDTNEVQESL
+223 
-233 ATIEEA
+233 
-239 RFLGGMISEG
+239 
-249 YISKSDV
+249 
-256 TTKVGFGNSNLDF
+256 
-269 VNDMRKCFKLIF
+269 
-281 NEEVYTYNCPTK
+281 
-293 NHEKYEEINVFSREA
+293 
-308 RNKIIEEYGFKF
+308 
-320 GSRNKEIPYQIF
+320 
-332 QSSKDIQSEFLRY
+332 
-345 LFEGDGGISL
+345 
-355 TIDKSKGK
+355 
-363 DVKTG
+363 
-368 EIFYSSS
+368 
-375 SIKLIKQIQTMLF
+375 
-388 NTFDIVSCIGKDRD
+388 
-402 EFRLEICEKDAILKF
+402 
-417 RQDIGFAYKDKQK
+417 
-430 RLDELCNRKIKMN
+430 
-443 SKYSNSKK
+443 
-451 GEYIPYVTHYI
+451 
-462 KRNKRKAKNGT
+462 
-473 RPIPKSI
+473 
-480 STLERLK
+480 
-487 EYYKD
+487 
-492 FKDYLPSEH
+492 
-501 LQIVDEIM
+501 
-509 RNEYRYFKV
+509 
-518 RKKEY
+518 
-523 TGKNNVYSIRVDN
+523 
-536 DCHSFIANGMINH
+536 
-549 NTEMRLSPI
+549 TEMRLSPI
-558 TQELIK
+558 TQELIR

-870 IELRNNEND
+870 TELRNNEND

-906 TDSNQIEDILIED
+906 ADSKPIEDILIED

-928 EGYMKK
+928 EGYLKK
-934 VRLTSLRG
+934 VKLTSLRG
-942 ASEYKFKDGDTLLS
+942 ASEYKFKDGDELLS
-956 VRQTSNKNDL
+956 LRQTSNKNDL
-966 LIFTDKQNCYKLKI
+966 LVFTTKQNCYKLKI

-995 PSHLQLEEDE
+995 PSHLQLDENE
-1005 HIIDVIPTDYTEEIL
+1005 HIVDVIPTDYSEEIL
-1020 IAYVNGKVARVP
+1020 IAYENGKVARIP

-1045 SNATHTERIA
+1045 SNATYSENIV

-1064 YILATIDNKAL
+1064 YILATEDKAL
-1075 IFNAKDIP
+1075 IFKAKEIP
-1083 LKSSRNTQG
+1083 LKTSRNTQG
-1092 ITVMKHSNM
+1092 VTVMKHANM
-1101 QDVNRF
+1101 GKVVKF
-1107 KKVSDCTLDTQNRY
+1107 KKVSDCKLDTQSRY
-1121 IGGKAGKPIIGI
+1121 IPEGNGKAGKKIHKNDEI
-1133 DNI
+1133 

>member
-49 GLLYN
+49 GLLHN

-116 CVTGDTLVSTTKGLI
+116 
-131 KIKDIVKD
+131 
-139 SEINSDND
+139 
-147 INIQVYSMNNKINS
+147 
-161 ASKFFNCGE
+161 
-170 HDTYKVITECGYE
+170 
-183 IEGTSNHPLLT
+183 
-194 IQYDK
+194 
-199 ENNILKHEW
+199 
-208 KLIEDITEDDYIVFK
+208 
-223 GDTNEVQESL
+223 
-233 ATIEEA
+233 
-239 RFLGGMISEG
+239 
-249 YISKSDV
+249 
-256 TTKVGFGNSNLDF
+256 
-269 VNDMRKCFKLIF
+269 
-281 NEEVYTYNCPTK
+281 
-293 NHEKYEEINVFSREA
+293 
-308 RNKIIEEYGFKF
+308 
-320 GSRNKEIPYQIF
+320 
-332 QSSKDIQSEFLRY
+332 
-345 LFEGDGGISL
+345 
-355 TIDKSKGK
+355 
-363 DVKTG
+363 
-368 EIFYSSS
+368 
-375 SIKLIKQIQTMLF
+375 
-388 NTFDIVSCIGKDRD
+388 
-402 EFRLEICEKDAILKF
+402 
-417 RQDIGFAYKDKQK
+417 
-430 RLDELCNRKIKMN
+430 
-443 SKYSNSKK
+443 
-451 GEYIPYVTHYI
+451 
-462 KRNKRKAKNGT
+462 
-473 RPIPKSI
+473 
-480 STLERLK
+480 
-487 EYYKD
+487 
-492 FKDYLPSEH
+492 
-501 LQIVDEIM
+501 
-509 RNEYRYFKV
+509 
-518 RKKEY
+518 
-523 TGKNNVYSIRVDN
+523 
-536 DCHSFIANGMINH
+536 
-549 NTEMRLSPI
+549 TEMRLSPI
-558 TQELIK
+558 TQELIR

-802 LINLDE
+802 LIDLDE

-816 ESDEECIQSLMNKYN
+816 ESDEECIQNLMDKYN
-831 LNKIQAEYISN
+831 LNKVQADYISN
-842 IKLRNLNKSSIQK
+842 IKLRNLNKSNIQK

-860 KNLEEKLKYS
+860 KNLKEKLKQS
-870 IELRNNEND
+870 IELRNNEDN
-879 IRRLL
+879 IRKLL

-906 TDSNQIEDILIED
+906 TDSKPIEDILIED

-942 ASEYKFKDGDTLLS
+942 ASEYKFKDGDELLS

-995 PSHLQLEEDE
+995 PSHLQLDEDE

-1020 IAYVNGKVARVP
+1020 IAYANGKVARVP

-1045 SNATHTERIA
+1045 SNATYTERIA

>member
-49 GLLYN
+49 GLLHN

-116 CVTGDTLVSTTKGLI
+116 
-131 KIKDIVKD
+131 
-139 SEINSDND
+139 
-147 INIQVYSMNNKINS
+147 
-161 ASKFFNCGE
+161 
-170 HDTYKVITECGYE
+170 
-183 IEGTSNHPLLT
+183 
-194 IQYDK
+194 
-199 ENNILKHEW
+199 
-208 KLIEDITEDDYIVFK
+208 
-223 GDTNEVQESL
+223 
-233 ATIEEA
+233 
-239 RFLGGMISEG
+239 
-249 YISKSDV
+249 
-256 TTKVGFGNSNLDF
+256 
-269 VNDMRKCFKLIF
+269 
-281 NEEVYTYNCPTK
+281 
-293 NHEKYEEINVFSREA
+293 
-308 RNKIIEEYGFKF
+308 
-320 GSRNKEIPYQIF
+320 
-332 QSSKDIQSEFLRY
+332 
-345 LFEGDGGISL
+345 
-355 TIDKSKGK
+355 
-363 DVKTG
+363 
-368 EIFYSSS
+368 
-375 SIKLIKQIQTMLF
+375 
-388 NTFDIVSCIGKDRD
+388 
-402 EFRLEICEKDAILKF
+402 
-417 RQDIGFAYKDKQK
+417 
-430 RLDELCNRKIKMN
+430 
-443 SKYSNSKK
+443 
-451 GEYIPYVTHYI
+451 
-462 KRNKRKAKNGT
+462 
-473 RPIPKSI
+473 
-480 STLERLK
+480 
-487 EYYKD
+487 
-492 FKDYLPSEH
+492 
-501 LQIVDEIM
+501 
-509 RNEYRYFKV
+509 
-518 RKKEY
+518 
-523 TGKNNVYSIRVDN
+523 
-536 DCHSFIANGMINH
+536 
-549 NTEMRLSPI
+549 TEMRLSPI

-966 LIFTDKQNCYKLKI
+966 LIFTNKQNCYKLKI

-995 PSHLQLEEDE
+995 PSHLQLDEDE
-1005 HIIDVIPTDYTEEIL
+1005 YIVDVIPTDYTEEIL

-1121 IGGKAGKPIIGI
+1121 IGGKAGKSIIGI

>member
-49 GLLYN
+49 GLLHN

-116 CVTGDTLVSTTKGLI
+116 
-131 KIKDIVKD
+131 
-139 SEINSDND
+139 
-147 INIQVYSMNNKINS
+147 
-161 ASKFFNCGE
+161 
-170 HDTYKVITECGYE
+170 
-183 IEGTSNHPLLT
+183 
-194 IQYDK
+194 
-199 ENNILKHEW
+199 
-208 KLIEDITEDDYIVFK
+208 
-223 GDTNEVQESL
+223 
-233 ATIEEA
+233 
-239 RFLGGMISEG
+239 
-249 YISKSDV
+249 
-256 TTKVGFGNSNLDF
+256 
-269 VNDMRKCFKLIF
+269 
-281 NEEVYTYNCPTK
+281 
-293 NHEKYEEINVFSREA
+293 
-308 RNKIIEEYGFKF
+308 
-320 GSRNKEIPYQIF
+320 
-332 QSSKDIQSEFLRY
+332 
-345 LFEGDGGISL
+345 
-355 TIDKSKGK
+355 
-363 DVKTG
+363 
-368 EIFYSSS
+368 
-375 SIKLIKQIQTMLF
+375 
-388 NTFDIVSCIGKDRD
+388 
-402 EFRLEICEKDAILKF
+402 
-417 RQDIGFAYKDKQK
+417 
-430 RLDELCNRKIKMN
+430 
-443 SKYSNSKK
+443 
-451 GEYIPYVTHYI
+451 
-462 KRNKRKAKNGT
+462 
-473 RPIPKSI
+473 
-480 STLERLK
+480 
-487 EYYKD
+487 
-492 FKDYLPSEH
+492 
-501 LQIVDEIM
+501 
-509 RNEYRYFKV
+509 
-518 RKKEY
+518 
-523 TGKNNVYSIRVDN
+523 
-536 DCHSFIANGMINH
+536 
-549 NTEMRLSPI
+549 TEMRLSPI
-558 TQELIK
+558 TQELIR

-746 SANFTVLHEGK
+746 SANFTVLHKGK

-791 ELMLMKGLSEI
+791 ELILMKGLSEI

-906 TDSNQIEDILIED
+906 ADSKPIEDILIED

-956 VRQTSNKNDL
+956 IRQTSNKNDL
-966 LIFTDKQNCYKLKI
+966 LIFTNKQNCYKLKI

-995 PSHLQLEEDE
+995 PSHLQLDEDE
-1005 HIIDVIPTDYTEEIL
+1005 YIVDVIPTDYTEEIL

-1121 IGGKAGKPIIGI
+1121 IGGKAGKSIVGI

>member
-116 CVTGDTLVSTTKGLI
+116 
-131 KIKDIVKD
+131 
-139 SEINSDND
+139 
-147 INIQVYSMNNKINS
+147 
-161 ASKFFNCGE
+161 
-170 HDTYKVITECGYE
+170 
-183 IEGTSNHPLLT
+183 
-194 IQYDK
+194 
-199 ENNILKHEW
+199 
-208 KLIEDITEDDYIVFK
+208 
-223 GDTNEVQESL
+223 
-233 ATIEEA
+233 
-239 RFLGGMISEG
+239 
-249 YISKSDV
+249 
-256 TTKVGFGNSNLDF
+256 
-269 VNDMRKCFKLIF
+269 
-281 NEEVYTYNCPTK
+281 
-293 NHEKYEEINVFSREA
+293 
-308 RNKIIEEYGFKF
+308 
-320 GSRNKEIPYQIF
+320 
-332 QSSKDIQSEFLRY
+332 
-345 LFEGDGGISL
+345 
-355 TIDKSKGK
+355 
-363 DVKTG
+363 
-368 EIFYSSS
+368 
-375 SIKLIKQIQTMLF
+375 
-388 NTFDIVSCIGKDRD
+388 
-402 EFRLEICEKDAILKF
+402 
-417 RQDIGFAYKDKQK
+417 
-430 RLDELCNRKIKMN
+430 
-443 SKYSNSKK
+443 
-451 GEYIPYVTHYI
+451 
-462 KRNKRKAKNGT
+462 
-473 RPIPKSI
+473 
-480 STLERLK
+480 
-487 EYYKD
+487 
-492 FKDYLPSEH
+492 
-501 LQIVDEIM
+501 
-509 RNEYRYFKV
+509 
-518 RKKEY
+518 
-523 TGKNNVYSIRVDN
+523 
-536 DCHSFIANGMINH
+536 
-549 NTEMRLSPI
+549 TEMRLSPI
-558 TQELIK
+558 TQELIR

-808 CIKIIRNA
+808 CIKIIRDA

-870 IELRNNEND
+870 TELRNNEND

-906 TDSNQIEDILIED
+906 ADSKPIEDILIED
-919 YNLNIVLSK
+919 YNLKILLSK
-928 EGYMKK
+928 EGYLKK
-934 VRLTSLRG
+934 VKLTSLRG
-942 ASEYKFKDGDTLLS
+942 SSEYKFKDGDSLLS
-956 VRQTSNKNDL
+956 LRQTSNKNDL
-966 LIFTDKQNCYKLKI
+966 LVFTTKQNCYKLKI

-995 PSHLQLEEDE
+995 PS
-1005 HIIDVIPTDYTEEIL
+1005 Y
-1020 IAYVNGKVARVP
+1020 
-1032 LSSYKTK
+1032 
-1039 TNRTKL
+1039 
-1045 SNATHTERIA
+1045 
-1055 GIHIYEDTK
+1055 
-1064 YILATIDNKAL
+1064 
-1075 IFNAKDIP
+1075 
-1083 LKSSRNTQG
+1083 
-1092 ITVMKHSNM
+1092 
-1101 QDVNRF
+1101 
-1107 KKVSDCTLDTQNRY
+1107 
-1121 IGGKAGKPIIGI
+1121 
-1133 DNI
+1133 

>member
-49 GLLYN
+49 GLLHN

-116 CVTGDTLVSTTKGLI
+116 
-131 KIKDIVKD
+131 
-139 SEINSDND
+139 
-147 INIQVYSMNNKINS
+147 
-161 ASKFFNCGE
+161 
-170 HDTYKVITECGYE
+170 
-183 IEGTSNHPLLT
+183 
-194 IQYDK
+194 
-199 ENNILKHEW
+199 
-208 KLIEDITEDDYIVFK
+208 
-223 GDTNEVQESL
+223 
-233 ATIEEA
+233 
-239 RFLGGMISEG
+239 
-249 YISKSDV
+249 
-256 TTKVGFGNSNLDF
+256 
-269 VNDMRKCFKLIF
+269 
-281 NEEVYTYNCPTK
+281 
-293 NHEKYEEINVFSREA
+293 
-308 RNKIIEEYGFKF
+308 
-320 GSRNKEIPYQIF
+320 
-332 QSSKDIQSEFLRY
+332 
-345 LFEGDGGISL
+345 
-355 TIDKSKGK
+355 
-363 DVKTG
+363 
-368 EIFYSSS
+368 
-375 SIKLIKQIQTMLF
+375 
-388 NTFDIVSCIGKDRD
+388 
-402 EFRLEICEKDAILKF
+402 
-417 RQDIGFAYKDKQK
+417 
-430 RLDELCNRKIKMN
+430 
-443 SKYSNSKK
+443 
-451 GEYIPYVTHYI
+451 
-462 KRNKRKAKNGT
+462 
-473 RPIPKSI
+473 
-480 STLERLK
+480 
-487 EYYKD
+487 
-492 FKDYLPSEH
+492 
-501 LQIVDEIM
+501 
-509 RNEYRYFKV
+509 
-518 RKKEY
+518 
-523 TGKNNVYSIRVDN
+523 
-536 DCHSFIANGMINH
+536 
-549 NTEMRLSPI
+549 TEMRLSPI

-746 SANFTVLHEGK
+746 SANFTVLHKGK

-791 ELMLMKGLSEI
+791 ELILMKGLSEI

-816 ESDEECIQSLMNKYN
+816 ESDEKCIQSLMNKYN

-842 IKLRNLNKSSIQK
+842 IKLRNLNKSNIQK

-906 TDSNQIEDILIED
+906 ADSKPIEDILIED

-966 LIFTDKQNCYKLKI
+966 LIFTNKQNCYKLKI

-995 PSHLQLEEDE
+995 PSHLQLDEDE
-1005 HIIDVIPTDYTEEIL
+1005 YIVDVIPTDYTEEIL
-1020 IAYVNGKVARVP
+1020 ITYVNGKVARVP

-1039 TNRTKL
+1039 TNRAKL

-1121 IGGKAGKPIIGI
+1121 IGGKAGKSIIGI

>member
-10 LNVNCMDYAKYVI
+10 LNINCMDYAKYVI

-116 CVTGDTLVSTTKGLI
+116 
-131 KIKDIVKD
+131 
-139 SEINSDND
+139 
-147 INIQVYSMNNKINS
+147 
-161 ASKFFNCGE
+161 
-170 HDTYKVITECGYE
+170 
-183 IEGTSNHPLLT
+183 
-194 IQYDK
+194 
-199 ENNILKHEW
+199 
-208 KLIEDITEDDYIVFK
+208 
-223 GDTNEVQESL
+223 
-233 ATIEEA
+233 
-239 RFLGGMISEG
+239 
-249 YISKSDV
+249 
-256 TTKVGFGNSNLDF
+256 
-269 VNDMRKCFKLIF
+269 
-281 NEEVYTYNCPTK
+281 
-293 NHEKYEEINVFSREA
+293 
-308 RNKIIEEYGFKF
+308 
-320 GSRNKEIPYQIF
+320 
-332 QSSKDIQSEFLRY
+332 
-345 LFEGDGGISL
+345 
-355 TIDKSKGK
+355 
-363 DVKTG
+363 
-368 EIFYSSS
+368 
-375 SIKLIKQIQTMLF
+375 
-388 NTFDIVSCIGKDRD
+388 
-402 EFRLEICEKDAILKF
+402 
-417 RQDIGFAYKDKQK
+417 
-430 RLDELCNRKIKMN
+430 
-443 SKYSNSKK
+443 
-451 GEYIPYVTHYI
+451 
-462 KRNKRKAKNGT
+462 
-473 RPIPKSI
+473 
-480 STLERLK
+480 
-487 EYYKD
+487 
-492 FKDYLPSEH
+492 
-501 LQIVDEIM
+501 
-509 RNEYRYFKV
+509 
-518 RKKEY
+518 
-523 TGKNNVYSIRVDN
+523 
-536 DCHSFIANGMINH
+536 
-549 NTEMRLSPI
+549 TEMRLSPI
-558 TQELIK
+558 TQELIR

-870 IELRNNEND
+870 TELRNNEND

-906 TDSNQIEDILIED
+906 ADSKPIEDILIED
-919 YNLNIVLSK
+919 YNLKIVLSK
-928 EGYMKK
+928 EGYLKK
-934 VRLTSLRG
+934 VKLTSLRG
-942 ASEYKFKDGDTLLS
+942 ASEYKFKDGDELLS
-956 VRQTSNKNDL
+956 IRQTSNKNDL
-966 LIFTDKQNCYKLKI
+966 LVFTTKQNCYKLKI

-995 PSHLQLEEDE
+995 PSHLQLDEDE
-1005 HIIDVIPTDYTEEIL
+1005 YIIDIIPTDYSEEIL
-1020 IAYVNGKVARVP
+1020 IAYENGKVARVP
-1032 LSSYKTK
+1032 LSSYATK

-1045 SNATHTERIA
+1045 SNATHSENIV
-1055 GIHIYEDTK
+1055 GIHIYEDIK
-1064 YILATIDNKAL
+1064 YILATDDKAL
-1075 IFNAKDIP
+1075 IFKAKDIP
-1083 LKSSRNTQG
+1083 LKTSRNTQG
-1092 ITVMKHSNM
+1092 VTVMKHSNM
-1101 QDVNRF
+1101 GKVVKF
-1107 KKVSDCTLDTQNRY
+1107 KKVSDCKLDTQSRY
-1121 IGGKAGKPIIGI
+1121 ISEGNGKAGKLIKSSDII
-1133 DNI
+1133 

>member
-49 GLLYN
+49 GLLHN

-116 CVTGDTLVSTTKGLI
+116 
-131 KIKDIVKD
+131 
-139 SEINSDND
+139 
-147 INIQVYSMNNKINS
+147 
-161 ASKFFNCGE
+161 
-170 HDTYKVITECGYE
+170 
-183 IEGTSNHPLLT
+183 
-194 IQYDK
+194 
-199 ENNILKHEW
+199 
-208 KLIEDITEDDYIVFK
+208 
-223 GDTNEVQESL
+223 
-233 ATIEEA
+233 
-239 RFLGGMISEG
+239 
-249 YISKSDV
+249 
-256 TTKVGFGNSNLDF
+256 
-269 VNDMRKCFKLIF
+269 
-281 NEEVYTYNCPTK
+281 
-293 NHEKYEEINVFSREA
+293 
-308 RNKIIEEYGFKF
+308 
-320 GSRNKEIPYQIF
+320 
-332 QSSKDIQSEFLRY
+332 
-345 LFEGDGGISL
+345 
-355 TIDKSKGK
+355 
-363 DVKTG
+363 
-368 EIFYSSS
+368 
-375 SIKLIKQIQTMLF
+375 
-388 NTFDIVSCIGKDRD
+388 
-402 EFRLEICEKDAILKF
+402 
-417 RQDIGFAYKDKQK
+417 
-430 RLDELCNRKIKMN
+430 
-443 SKYSNSKK
+443 
-451 GEYIPYVTHYI
+451 
-462 KRNKRKAKNGT
+462 
-473 RPIPKSI
+473 
-480 STLERLK
+480 
-487 EYYKD
+487 
-492 FKDYLPSEH
+492 
-501 LQIVDEIM
+501 
-509 RNEYRYFKV
+509 
-518 RKKEY
+518 
-523 TGKNNVYSIRVDN
+523 
-536 DCHSFIANGMINH
+536 
-549 NTEMRLSPI
+549 TEMRLSPI

-683 STRESIIESVID
+683 STREAIIESVID

-808 CIKIIRNA
+808 CIKIIRDA

-884 AEELISLGNKYSK
+884 AEELISLGNKYS
-897 PRKSELLDI
+897 SI
-906 TDSNQIEDILIED
+906 SIDS
-919 YNLNIVLSK
+919 S
-928 EGYMKK
+928 
-934 VRLTSLRG
+934 
-942 ASEYKFKDGDTLLS
+942 
-956 VRQTSNKNDL
+956 
-966 LIFTDKQNCYKLKI
+966 
-980 HEIQDHKPSVLGLYL
+980 
-995 PSHLQLEEDE
+995 
-1005 HIIDVIPTDYTEEIL
+1005 
-1020 IAYVNGKVARVP
+1020 
-1032 LSSYKTK
+1032 
-1039 TNRTKL
+1039 
-1045 SNATHTERIA
+1045 
-1055 GIHIYEDTK
+1055 
-1064 YILATIDNKAL
+1064 
-1075 IFNAKDIP
+1075 
-1083 LKSSRNTQG
+1083 
-1092 ITVMKHSNM
+1092 
-1101 QDVNRF
+1101 
-1107 KKVSDCTLDTQNRY
+1107 
-1121 IGGKAGKPIIGI
+1121 
-1133 DNI
+1133 

>member
-49 GLLYN
+49 GLLHN

-116 CVTGDTLVSTTKGLI
+116 
-131 KIKDIVKD
+131 
-139 SEINSDND
+139 
-147 INIQVYSMNNKINS
+147 
-161 ASKFFNCGE
+161 
-170 HDTYKVITECGYE
+170 
-183 IEGTSNHPLLT
+183 
-194 IQYDK
+194 
-199 ENNILKHEW
+199 
-208 KLIEDITEDDYIVFK
+208 
-223 GDTNEVQESL
+223 
-233 ATIEEA
+233 
-239 RFLGGMISEG
+239 
-249 YISKSDV
+249 
-256 TTKVGFGNSNLDF
+256 
-269 VNDMRKCFKLIF
+269 
-281 NEEVYTYNCPTK
+281 
-293 NHEKYEEINVFSREA
+293 
-308 RNKIIEEYGFKF
+308 
-320 GSRNKEIPYQIF
+320 
-332 QSSKDIQSEFLRY
+332 
-345 LFEGDGGISL
+345 
-355 TIDKSKGK
+355 
-363 DVKTG
+363 
-368 EIFYSSS
+368 
-375 SIKLIKQIQTMLF
+375 
-388 NTFDIVSCIGKDRD
+388 
-402 EFRLEICEKDAILKF
+402 
-417 RQDIGFAYKDKQK
+417 
-430 RLDELCNRKIKMN
+430 
-443 SKYSNSKK
+443 
-451 GEYIPYVTHYI
+451 
-462 KRNKRKAKNGT
+462 
-473 RPIPKSI
+473 
-480 STLERLK
+480 
-487 EYYKD
+487 
-492 FKDYLPSEH
+492 
-501 LQIVDEIM
+501 
-509 RNEYRYFKV
+509 
-518 RKKEY
+518 
-523 TGKNNVYSIRVDN
+523 
-536 DCHSFIANGMINH
+536 
-549 NTEMRLSPI
+549 TEMRLSPI

-791 ELMLMKGLSEI
+791 ELILMKGLSEI

-906 TDSNQIEDILIED
+906 TDSKPIEDILIED

-966 LIFTDKQNCYKLKI
+966 LIFTNKQNCYKLKI

-995 PSHLQLEEDE
+995 PSHLQLDEDE
-1005 HIIDVIPTDYTEEIL
+1005 YIVDVIPTDYTEEIL
-1020 IAYVNGKVARVP
+1020 ITYVNGKVARVP

-1121 IGGKAGKPIIGI
+1121 IGGKAGKSIIGI

>member
-54 KNRTKS
+54 KDRTKS

-116 CVTGDTLVSTTKGLI
+116 
-131 KIKDIVKD
+131 
-139 SEINSDND
+139 
-147 INIQVYSMNNKINS
+147 
-161 ASKFFNCGE
+161 
-170 HDTYKVITECGYE
+170 
-183 IEGTSNHPLLT
+183 
-194 IQYDK
+194 
-199 ENNILKHEW
+199 
-208 KLIEDITEDDYIVFK
+208 
-223 GDTNEVQESL
+223 
-233 ATIEEA
+233 
-239 RFLGGMISEG
+239 
-249 YISKSDV
+249 
-256 TTKVGFGNSNLDF
+256 
-269 VNDMRKCFKLIF
+269 
-281 NEEVYTYNCPTK
+281 
-293 NHEKYEEINVFSREA
+293 
-308 RNKIIEEYGFKF
+308 
-320 GSRNKEIPYQIF
+320 
-332 QSSKDIQSEFLRY
+332 
-345 LFEGDGGISL
+345 
-355 TIDKSKGK
+355 
-363 DVKTG
+363 
-368 EIFYSSS
+368 
-375 SIKLIKQIQTMLF
+375 
-388 NTFDIVSCIGKDRD
+388 
-402 EFRLEICEKDAILKF
+402 
-417 RQDIGFAYKDKQK
+417 
-430 RLDELCNRKIKMN
+430 
-443 SKYSNSKK
+443 
-451 GEYIPYVTHYI
+451 
-462 KRNKRKAKNGT
+462 
-473 RPIPKSI
+473 
-480 STLERLK
+480 
-487 EYYKD
+487 
-492 FKDYLPSEH
+492 
-501 LQIVDEIM
+501 
-509 RNEYRYFKV
+509 
-518 RKKEY
+518 
-523 TGKNNVYSIRVDN
+523 
-536 DCHSFIANGMINH
+536 
-549 NTEMRLSPI
+549 TEMRLSPI
-558 TQELIK
+558 TQELIR

-572 MVDNYDSSRKE
+572 MVDNYDNSRKE

-808 CIKIIRNA
+808 CIKIIRDA

-870 IELRNNEND
+870 TELRNNEND

-884 AEELISLGNKYSK
+884 AEELISLGNKHSK

-906 TDSNQIEDILIED
+906 LDSKPIEDILIED
-919 YNLNIVLSK
+919 YNINIVLSK
-928 EGYMKK
+928 EGYLKK
-934 VRLTSLRG
+934 VKLTSLRG
-942 ASEYKFKDGDTLLS
+942 ASEYKFKDGDELLS
-956 VRQTSNKNDL
+956 LRQTSNKNDL
-966 LIFTDKQNCYKLKI
+966 LVFTSKQNCYKLKI

-995 PSHLQLEEDE
+995 PSHLQLSEDE
-1005 HIIDVIPTDYTEEIL
+1005 YIVDVIPTNYSEEIL
-1020 IAYVNGKVARVP
+1020 IAYENGKVARVP

-1045 SNATHTERIA
+1045 SNATYSEGIV
-1055 GIHIYEDTK
+1055 GIHIYEDIK
-1064 YILATIDNKAL
+1064 YILATNDKAL
-1075 IFNAKDIP
+1075 IFKGREIP
-1083 LKSSRNTQG
+1083 LKTSRNTQG

-1101 QDVNRF
+1101 GKVVKF
-1107 KKVSDCTLDTQNRY
+1107 KKVSDCKLDTQSRY
-1121 IGGKAGKPIIGI
+1121 IPEGNGKAGRKIHNKDII
-1133 DNI
+1133 

>member
-49 GLLYN
+49 GLLHN

-116 CVTGDTLVSTTKGLI
+116 
-131 KIKDIVKD
+131 
-139 SEINSDND
+139 
-147 INIQVYSMNNKINS
+147 
-161 ASKFFNCGE
+161 
-170 HDTYKVITECGYE
+170 
-183 IEGTSNHPLLT
+183 
-194 IQYDK
+194 
-199 ENNILKHEW
+199 
-208 KLIEDITEDDYIVFK
+208 
-223 GDTNEVQESL
+223 
-233 ATIEEA
+233 
-239 RFLGGMISEG
+239 
-249 YISKSDV
+249 
-256 TTKVGFGNSNLDF
+256 
-269 VNDMRKCFKLIF
+269 
-281 NEEVYTYNCPTK
+281 
-293 NHEKYEEINVFSREA
+293 
-308 RNKIIEEYGFKF
+308 
-320 GSRNKEIPYQIF
+320 
-332 QSSKDIQSEFLRY
+332 
-345 LFEGDGGISL
+345 
-355 TIDKSKGK
+355 
-363 DVKTG
+363 
-368 EIFYSSS
+368 
-375 SIKLIKQIQTMLF
+375 
-388 NTFDIVSCIGKDRD
+388 
-402 EFRLEICEKDAILKF
+402 
-417 RQDIGFAYKDKQK
+417 
-430 RLDELCNRKIKMN
+430 
-443 SKYSNSKK
+443 
-451 GEYIPYVTHYI
+451 
-462 KRNKRKAKNGT
+462 
-473 RPIPKSI
+473 
-480 STLERLK
+480 
-487 EYYKD
+487 
-492 FKDYLPSEH
+492 
-501 LQIVDEIM
+501 
-509 RNEYRYFKV
+509 
-518 RKKEY
+518 
-523 TGKNNVYSIRVDN
+523 
-536 DCHSFIANGMINH
+536 
-549 NTEMRLSPI
+549 TEMRLSPI

-791 ELMLMKGLSEI
+791 ELILMKGLSEI

-808 CIKIIRNA
+808 CIKIIRDA

-842 IKLRNLNKSSIQK
+842 IKLRNLNKSNIQK

-860 KNLEEKLKYS
+860 KNLKEKLKQS
-870 IELRNNEND
+870 IELRNNEDN
-879 IRRLL
+879 IRKLL

-906 TDSNQIEDILIED
+906 ADSKPIEDILIED

-966 LIFTDKQNCYKLKI
+966 LIFTNKQNCYKLKI

-995 PSHLQLEEDE
+995 PSHLQLDEDE
-1005 HIIDVIPTDYTEEIL
+1005 YIVDVIPTDYTEEIL

-1121 IGGKAGKPIIGI
+1121 IGGKAGKSIIGI

>member
-116 CVTGDTLVSTTKGLI
+116 
-131 KIKDIVKD
+131 
-139 SEINSDND
+139 
-147 INIQVYSMNNKINS
+147 
-161 ASKFFNCGE
+161 
-170 HDTYKVITECGYE
+170 
-183 IEGTSNHPLLT
+183 
-194 IQYDK
+194 
-199 ENNILKHEW
+199 
-208 KLIEDITEDDYIVFK
+208 
-223 GDTNEVQESL
+223 
-233 ATIEEA
+233 
-239 RFLGGMISEG
+239 
-249 YISKSDV
+249 
-256 TTKVGFGNSNLDF
+256 
-269 VNDMRKCFKLIF
+269 
-281 NEEVYTYNCPTK
+281 
-293 NHEKYEEINVFSREA
+293 
-308 RNKIIEEYGFKF
+308 
-320 GSRNKEIPYQIF
+320 
-332 QSSKDIQSEFLRY
+332 
-345 LFEGDGGISL
+345 
-355 TIDKSKGK
+355 
-363 DVKTG
+363 
-368 EIFYSSS
+368 
-375 SIKLIKQIQTMLF
+375 
-388 NTFDIVSCIGKDRD
+388 
-402 EFRLEICEKDAILKF
+402 
-417 RQDIGFAYKDKQK
+417 
-430 RLDELCNRKIKMN
+430 
-443 SKYSNSKK
+443 
-451 GEYIPYVTHYI
+451 
-462 KRNKRKAKNGT
+462 
-473 RPIPKSI
+473 
-480 STLERLK
+480 
-487 EYYKD
+487 
-492 FKDYLPSEH
+492 
-501 LQIVDEIM
+501 
-509 RNEYRYFKV
+509 
-518 RKKEY
+518 
-523 TGKNNVYSIRVDN
+523 
-536 DCHSFIANGMINH
+536 
-549 NTEMRLSPI
+549 TEMRLSPI
-558 TQELIK
+558 TQELIR

-808 CIKIIRNA
+808 CIKIIRDA

-870 IELRNNEND
+870 TELRNNEND

-906 TDSNQIEDILIED
+906 ADSKPIEDILIED
-919 YNLNIVLSK
+919 YNLKILLSK
-928 EGYMKK
+928 EGYLKK
-934 VRLTSLRG
+934 VKLTSLRG
-942 ASEYKFKDGDTLLS
+942 SSEYKFKDGDELLS
-956 VRQTSNKNDL
+956 LRQTSNKNDL
-966 LIFTDKQNCYKLKI
+966 LVFTTKQNCYKLKI

-995 PSHLQLEEDE
+995 PSYLQLDENE
-1005 HIIDVIPTDYTEEIL
+1005 HIVDVIPTDYSEEIL
-1020 IAYVNGKVARVP
+1020 IAYENGKVARVP
-1032 LSSYKTK
+1032 LSSYATK

-1045 SNATHTERIA
+1045 SNATHSENIV

-1064 YILATIDNKAL
+1064 YILATDDKAL
-1075 IFNAKDIP
+1075 IFKAKDIP
-1083 LKSSRNTQG
+1083 LKTSRSTQG
-1092 ITVMKHSNM
+1092 ITVMKHVNM
-1101 QDVNRF
+1101 GKVVKF
-1107 KKVSDCTLDTQNRY
+1107 KKVSDCKLDTQSRY
-1121 IGGKAGKPIIGI
+1121 IPEGKGKAGRKISKKDEI
-1133 DNI
+1133 